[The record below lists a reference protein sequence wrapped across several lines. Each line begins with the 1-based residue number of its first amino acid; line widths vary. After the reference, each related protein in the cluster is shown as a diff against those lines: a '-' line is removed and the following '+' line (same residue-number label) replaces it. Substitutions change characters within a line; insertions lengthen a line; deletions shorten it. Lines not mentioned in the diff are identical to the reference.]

1 MIRRIAALFF
11 FLGVY
16 ILGFAENTRG
26 KEYILVLNS
35 INFNETW
42 ANNLYQNIRDE
53 FSSPGMRVEA
63 EELSIPMMTKIE
75 EVEEKREYLLSRYSN
90 PPKVAVFIGDP
101 AWLVCQSLFDGAW
114 KDVPAVICY
123 SRDSM
128 PRNLENFIN
137 KDFLGEGKF
146 ILTET
151 ITAGYNVTV
160 IKHPFYVKNTI
171 NLIRKLQPDVKK
183 IALISDDRYI
193 SAMVREDVSNVMKRD
208 FPELELD
215 LLTSTDISTEKLLD
229 SLMDYSRE
237 VGIIYNS
244 WFLNKTQSGNHYLAD
259 NLQKI
264 IYGFVDSP
272 VFTLTEMDMETGAF
286 AGGYFISAENF
297 GKVTIQTI
305 RQILDGMPARDVE
318 RKIGGKPRV
327 YLNYH
332 HLQHHGVNP
341 DSITGNVVFYQVP
354 PNFYQLYKEYII
366 IGLAFI
372 ILLGAIGLMRF
383 HVMRQRRLQRQREFQ
398 LLSQYRKLV
407 DNMPV
412 IYIRKQLIFDEDG
425 NVVDFIFCDVNNLF
439 EEVFHCTRDRVVGKR
454 LSEADVDNQLLDY
467 MMDKES
473 GRITSFVFPEEN
485 NKIRYYDKLSFPSSE
500 KNFMDVFFIDRTE
513 EYLASLKMQEH
524 QVSLEALNRRY
535 ELVLGATRLIPWTWN
550 LLNKEISYDITY
562 VTYGH
567 CKTKDSRLMGEKE
580 GYMLVHP
587 DDRDRM
593 HSAYLDLYYD
603 RVNIIREEHRSLLW
617 DGTDEYVW
625 FESFVTVGDRD
636 GEGRPS
642 LLVGGSLLIDERKRM
657 EEELLKAKEAAE
669 ISNHLKS
676 AFLANMSHE
685 IRTPLNAIVGFSNVL
700 AYTEDENERQEYIK
714 IIENN
719 NTLLLQLI
727 GDILDL
733 SKIEAGVFEFVYS
746 KINLNVLLMEVIQ
759 TARLRLKNDL
769 VVVELVESLPECVI
783 YSDANRLMQVMNN
796 FITNAIKFTTNGSIR
811 VGYRLQEDESLY
823 FYVSDTG
830 CGIPADKLKEVFGRF
845 VKLNSFQQGTG
856 LGLSICESIVT
867 RLGGQIGV
875 VSEVGQGST
884 FWFTLPKSSWYKRIN
899 S

>member
-1 MIRRIAALFF
+1 MMRRITALFF

-16 ILGFAENTRG
+16 VLGFAENTRG
-26 KEYILVLNS
+26 REYILVLSS
-35 INFNETW
+35 INFNEAW
-42 ANNLYQNIRDE
+42 ANNLYQNILDE
-53 FSSPGMRVEA
+53 FSSPGFHVEA
-63 EELSIPMMTKIE
+63 EELSIPMMTRIE
-75 EVEEKREYLLSRYSN
+75 EVEEKREYLLSRYLK
-90 PPKVAVFIGDP
+90 PPKVVVFIGDP
-101 AWLVCQSLFDGAW
+101 AWLVCQPLFDKEW
-114 KDVPAVICY
+114 KDIPTVICY

-128 PRNLENFIN
+128 PRNLENFVN

-146 ILTET
+146 VLTEVA
-151 ITAGYNVTV
+151 TAGYNLTV
-160 IKHPFYVKNTI
+160 IKQPFYVKNTI
-171 NLIRKLQPDVKK
+171 DLIRRLQPEVKK

-193 SAMVREDVSNVMKRD
+193 SAMVREEVCGVLEKD
-208 FPELELD
+208 FPELKLD
-215 LLTSTDISTEKLLD
+215 LLTSIDISTEKLLD
-229 SLMDYSRE
+229 TLMGYSRE

-244 WFLNKTQSGNHYLAD
+244 WFVGKKQSESHYLSD

-264 IYGFVDSP
+264 IYGFVDAP

-286 AGGYFISAENF
+286 AGGYFISASTF
-297 GKVTIQTI
+297 GKVAVQTI
-305 RQILDGMPARDVE
+305 RQILDGVPARNVE
-318 RKIGGKPRV
+318 GRIGGEPKV

-332 HLQHHGVNP
+332 HLQHHGVDPN
-341 DSITGNVVFYQVP
+341 SITGDVVFYQVP

-412 IYIRKQLIFDEDG
+412 IYIRKQLIFDEEG
-425 NVVDFIFCDVNNLF
+425 NVVDFIFRDVNNLF

-513 EYLASLKMQEH
+513 EYLVSLKMKEH

-562 VTYGH
+562 VTHGY
-567 CKTKDSRLMGEKE
+567 CKTKDSRMMTEKE
-580 GYMLVHP
+580 GIMIVHQ
-587 DDRDRM
+587 DDRVRM
-593 HSAYLDLYYD
+593 HNAYLDLYYD
-603 RVNIIREEHRSLLW
+603 RVNIIREEHRSLFW

-636 GEGRPS
+636 GEGHPT
-642 LLVGGSLLIDERKRM
+642 LLVGGSLLIDERKKM

-685 IRTPLNAIVGFSNVL
+685 IRPPLNAIVGFSNVL

-746 KINLNVLLMEVIQ
+746 KVNLNVLLMEVIRA
-759 TARLRLKNDL
+759 ARLRLKDDS
-769 VVVELVESLPECVI
+769 VVVEFVECLPECVI
-783 YSDANRLMQVMNN
+783 CSDVNRLMQVMNN
-796 FITNAIKFTTNGSIR
+796 LITNAIKFTAKGSIR
-811 VGYRLQEDESLY
+811 VGYRLREDESLY

-875 VSEVGQGST
+875 MSEVGQGST
-884 FWFTLPKSSWYKRIN
+884 FWFTLPKSSWQQAD
-899 S
+899 

>member
-1 MIRRIAALFF
+1 MMRRITALFF

-16 ILGFAENTRG
+16 VLGFAENTRG
-26 KEYILVLNS
+26 REYILVLSS
-35 INFNETW
+35 INFNEAW
-42 ANNLYQNIRDE
+42 ANNLYQNILDE
-53 FSSPGMRVEA
+53 FSSPGFHVEA
-63 EELSIPMMTKIE
+63 EELSIPMMTRIE
-75 EVEEKREYLLSRYSN
+75 EVEEKREYLLSRYLK
-90 PPKVAVFIGDP
+90 PPKVVVFIGDP
-101 AWLVCQSLFDGAW
+101 AWLVCQPLFDKEW
-114 KDVPAVICY
+114 KDIPTVICY

-128 PRNLENFIN
+128 PRNLENFVN

-146 ILTET
+146 VLTEVA
-151 ITAGYNVTV
+151 TAGYNLTV
-160 IKHPFYVKNTI
+160 IKQPFYVKNTI
-171 NLIRKLQPDVKK
+171 DLIRRLQPEVKK

-193 SAMVREDVSNVMKRD
+193 SAMVREEVCGVLEKD
-208 FPELELD
+208 FPELKLD
-215 LLTSTDISTEKLLD
+215 LLTSIDISTEKLLD
-229 SLMDYSRE
+229 TLMGYSRE

-244 WFLNKTQSGNHYLAD
+244 WFVGKKQSESHYLSD

-264 IYGFVDSP
+264 IYGFVDAP

-286 AGGYFISAENF
+286 AGGYFISASTF
-297 GKVTIQTI
+297 GKVAVQTI
-305 RQILDGMPARDVE
+305 RQILDGVPARNVE
-318 RKIGGKPRV
+318 GRIGGEPKV

-332 HLQHHGVNP
+332 HLQHHGVDPN
-341 DSITGNVVFYQVP
+341 SITGDVVFYQVP

-383 HVMRQRRLQRQREFQ
+383 HVMCQRRQQRQREFQ

-412 IYIRKQLIFDEDG
+412 IYIRKQLIFDEEG
-425 NVVDFIFCDVNNLF
+425 NVVDFIFRDVNNLF

-500 KNFMDVFFIDRTE
+500 KNFVDVFFIDRTE
-513 EYLASLKMQEH
+513 EYLVSLKMKEH

-535 ELVLGATRLIPWTWN
+535 ELVLGATRLISWTWN

-562 VTYGH
+562 VTHGY
-567 CKTKDSRLMGEKE
+567 CKTKDSRMMTEKE
-580 GYMLVHP
+580 GIMIVHQ
-587 DDRDRM
+587 DDRVRM
-593 HSAYLDLYYD
+593 HNAYLDLYYD
-603 RVNIIREEHRSLLW
+603 RVNIIREEHRSLFW

-636 GEGRPS
+636 GEGHPT
-642 LLVGGSLLIDERKRM
+642 LLVGGSLLIDERKKM

-746 KINLNVLLMEVIQ
+746 KVNLNVLLMEVIRA
-759 TARLRLKNDL
+759 ARLRLKDDS
-769 VVVELVESLPECVI
+769 VVVEFVECLPECVI
-783 YSDANRLMQVMNN
+783 CSDVNRLMQVMNN
-796 FITNAIKFTTNGSIR
+796 LITNAIKFTAKGSIR
-811 VGYRLQEDESLY
+811 VGYRLREDESLY

-875 VSEVGQGST
+875 MSEVGQGST
-884 FWFTLPKSSWYKRIN
+884 FWFTLSKSSWQQAD
-899 S
+899 

>member
-1 MIRRIAALFF
+1 MMRRITALFF

-16 ILGFAENTRG
+16 VLGFAENTRG
-26 KEYILVLNS
+26 REYILVLSS
-35 INFNETW
+35 INFNEAW
-42 ANNLYQNIRDE
+42 ANNLYQNILDE
-53 FSSPGMRVEA
+53 FSSPGFHVEA
-63 EELSIPMMTKIE
+63 EELSIPMMTRIE
-75 EVEEKREYLLSRYSN
+75 EVEEKREYLLSRYLK
-90 PPKVAVFIGDP
+90 PPKVVVFIGDP
-101 AWLVCQSLFDGAW
+101 AWLVCQPLFDKEW
-114 KDVPAVICY
+114 KDIPTVICY

-128 PRNLENFIN
+128 PRNLENFVN

-146 ILTET
+146 VLTEVA
-151 ITAGYNVTV
+151 TAGYNLTV
-160 IKHPFYVKNTI
+160 IKQPFYVKNTI
-171 NLIRKLQPDVKK
+171 DLIRRLQPEVKK

-193 SAMVREDVSNVMKRD
+193 SAMVREEVCGVLEKD
-208 FPELELD
+208 FPELKLD
-215 LLTSTDISTEKLLD
+215 LLTSIDISTEKLLD
-229 SLMDYSRE
+229 TLMGYSRE

-244 WFLNKTQSGNHYLAD
+244 WFVGKKQSESHYLSD

-264 IYGFVDSP
+264 IYGFVDAP

-286 AGGYFISAENF
+286 AGGYFISASTF
-297 GKVTIQTI
+297 GKVAVQTI
-305 RQILDGMPARDVE
+305 RQILDGVPARNVE
-318 RKIGGKPRV
+318 GRIGGEPKV

-332 HLQHHGVNP
+332 HLQHHGVDPN
-341 DSITGNVVFYQVP
+341 SITGDVVFYQVP

-383 HVMRQRRLQRQREFQ
+383 HVMCQRRQQRQREFQ

-412 IYIRKQLIFDEDG
+412 IYIRKQLIFDEEG
-425 NVVDFIFCDVNNLF
+425 NVVDFIFRDVNNLF

-513 EYLASLKMQEH
+513 EYLVSLKMKEH
-524 QVSLEALNRRY
+524 QTSLEALNRRY
-535 ELVLGATRLIPWTWN
+535 ELVLGATRLIPWTWD
-550 LLNKEISYDITY
+550 LLSKTINYDITY
-562 VTYGH
+562 VTH
-567 CKTKDSRLMGEKE
+567 KLCKTKNSRMMTERDGD
-580 GYMLVHP
+580 MLVHP
-587 DDRDRM
+587 DDRAGMRE
-593 HSAYLDLYYD
+593 AYYDLYYD
-603 RVNIIREEHRSLLW
+603 RATIVRKEHRSMFW
-617 DGTDEYVW
+617 EGSNEYVW

-636 GEGRPS
+636 GEGHPT
-642 LLVGGSLLIDERKRM
+642 LLVGGSLLIDERKKM

-746 KINLNVLLMEVIQ
+746 KVNLNVLLMEVIRA
-759 TARLRLKNDL
+759 ARLRLKDDS
-769 VVVELVESLPECVI
+769 VVVEFVECLPECVI
-783 YSDANRLMQVMNN
+783 CSDVNRLMQVMNN
-796 FITNAIKFTTNGSIR
+796 LITNAIKFTIKGSIR
-811 VGYRLQEDESLY
+811 VGYRLREDESLY

-875 VSEVGQGST
+875 MSEVGQGST
-884 FWFTLPKSSWYKRIN
+884 FWFTLSKSSWQQAD
-899 S
+899 

>member
-1 MIRRIAALFF
+1 MMRRITALFF

-16 ILGFAENTRG
+16 VLGFAENTRG
-26 KEYILVLNS
+26 REYILVLSS
-35 INFNETW
+35 INFNEAW
-42 ANNLYQNIRDE
+42 ANNLYQNILDE
-53 FSSPGMRVEA
+53 FSSPGFHVEA
-63 EELSIPMMTKIE
+63 EELSIPMMTRIE
-75 EVEEKREYLLSRYSN
+75 EVEEKREYLLSRYLK
-90 PPKVAVFIGDP
+90 PPKVVVFIGDP
-101 AWLVCQSLFDGAW
+101 AWLVCQPLFDKEW
-114 KDVPAVICY
+114 KDIPTVICY

-128 PRNLENFIN
+128 PRNLENFVN

-146 ILTET
+146 VLTEVA
-151 ITAGYNVTV
+151 TAGYNLTV
-160 IKHPFYVKNTI
+160 IKQPFYVKNTI
-171 NLIRKLQPDVKK
+171 DLIRRLQPEVKK

-193 SAMVREDVSNVMKRD
+193 SAMVREEVCGVLEKD
-208 FPELELD
+208 FPELKLD
-215 LLTSTDISTEKLLD
+215 LLTSIDISTEKLLD
-229 SLMDYSRE
+229 TLMGYSRE

-244 WFLNKTQSGNHYLAD
+244 WFVGKKQSESHYLSD

-264 IYGFVDSP
+264 IYGFVDAP

-286 AGGYFISAENF
+286 AGGYFISASTF
-297 GKVTIQTI
+297 GKVAVQTI
-305 RQILDGMPARDVE
+305 RQILDGVPARNVE
-318 RKIGGKPRV
+318 GRIGGEPKV

-332 HLQHHGVNP
+332 HLQHHGVDPN
-341 DSITGNVVFYQVP
+341 SITGDVVFYQVP

-383 HVMRQRRLQRQREFQ
+383 HVMCQRRQQRQREFQ

-412 IYIRKQLIFDEDG
+412 IYIRKQLIFDEEG
-425 NVVDFIFCDVNNLF
+425 NVVDFIFRDVNNLF

-500 KNFMDVFFIDRTE
+500 KNFVDVFFIDRTE
-513 EYLASLKMQEH
+513 EYLVSLKMKEH

-562 VTYGH
+562 VTHRY
-567 CKTKDSRLMGEKE
+567 CKTKDSRMMTEKE
-580 GYMLVHP
+580 GIMIVHQ
-587 DDRDRM
+587 DDRVRM
-593 HSAYLDLYYD
+593 HNAYLDLYYD
-603 RVNIIREEHRSLLW
+603 RVNIIREEHRSLFW

-636 GEGRPS
+636 GEGHPT
-642 LLVGGSLLIDERKRM
+642 LLVGGSLLIDERKKM

-746 KINLNVLLMEVIQ
+746 KVNLNVLLMEVIRA
-759 TARLRLKNDL
+759 ARLRLKDDS
-769 VVVELVESLPECVI
+769 VVVEFVECLPECVI
-783 YSDANRLMQVMNN
+783 CSDVNRLMQVMNN
-796 FITNAIKFTTNGSIR
+796 LITNAIKFTAKGSIR
-811 VGYRLQEDESLY
+811 VGYRLREDESLY

-875 VSEVGQGST
+875 MSEVGQGST
-884 FWFTLPKSSWYKRIN
+884 FWFTLSKSSWQQAD
-899 S
+899 

>member
-1 MIRRIAALFF
+1 MMRRITALFF

-16 ILGFAENTRG
+16 VLGFAENTRG
-26 KEYILVLNS
+26 REYILVLSS
-35 INFNETW
+35 INFNEAW
-42 ANNLYQNIRDE
+42 ANNLYQNILDE
-53 FSSPGMRVEA
+53 FSSPGFHVEA
-63 EELSIPMMTKIE
+63 EELSIPMMTRIE
-75 EVEEKREYLLSRYSN
+75 EVEEKREYLLSRYLK
-90 PPKVAVFIGDP
+90 PPKVVVFIGDP
-101 AWLVCQSLFDGAW
+101 AWLVCQPLFDKEW
-114 KDVPAVICY
+114 KDIPTVICY

-128 PRNLENFIN
+128 PRNLENFVN

-146 ILTET
+146 VLTEVA
-151 ITAGYNVTV
+151 TAGYNLTV
-160 IKHPFYVKNTI
+160 IKQPFYVKNTI
-171 NLIRKLQPDVKK
+171 DLIRRLQPEVKK

-193 SAMVREDVSNVMKRD
+193 SAMVREEVCGVLEKD
-208 FPELELD
+208 FPELKLD
-215 LLTSTDISTEKLLD
+215 LLTSIDISTEKLLD
-229 SLMDYSRE
+229 TLMGYSRE

-244 WFLNKTQSGNHYLAD
+244 WFVGKKQSESHYLSD

-264 IYGFVDSP
+264 IYGFVDAP

-286 AGGYFISAENF
+286 AGGYFISASTF
-297 GKVTIQTI
+297 GKVAVQTI
-305 RQILDGMPARDVE
+305 RQILDGVPARNVE
-318 RKIGGKPRV
+318 GRIGGEPKV

-332 HLQHHGVNP
+332 HLQHHGVDPN
-341 DSITGNVVFYQVP
+341 SITGDVVFYQVP

-372 ILLGAIGLMRF
+372 ILLGAIGFMRF
-383 HVMRQRRLQRQREFQ
+383 HVMCQRRQQRQREFQ

-412 IYIRKQLIFDEDG
+412 IYIRKQLIFDEEG
-425 NVVDFIFCDVNNLF
+425 NVVDFIFRDVNNLF

-513 EYLASLKMQEH
+513 EYLVSLKMKEH
-524 QVSLEALNRRY
+524 QTSLEALNRRY
-535 ELVLGATRLIPWTWN
+535 ELVLGATRLIPWTWD
-550 LLNKEISYDITY
+550 LLSKTINYDITY
-562 VTYGH
+562 VTH
-567 CKTKDSRLMGEKE
+567 KLCKTKHSRMMTERAGD
-580 GYMLVHP
+580 MLVHP
-587 DDRDRM
+587 DDRAGMRE
-593 HSAYLDLYYD
+593 AYYDLYYD
-603 RVNIIREEHRSLLW
+603 RATIVRKEHRSMFW
-617 DGTDEYVW
+617 GGSNEYVW

-636 GEGRPS
+636 GEGHPT
-642 LLVGGSLLIDERKRM
+642 LLVGGSLLIDERKKM

-746 KINLNVLLMEVIQ
+746 KVNLNVLLMEVIRA
-759 TARLRLKNDL
+759 ARLRLKDDS
-769 VVVELVESLPECVI
+769 VVVEFVECLPECVI
-783 YSDANRLMQVMNN
+783 CSDVNRLMQVMNN
-796 FITNAIKFTTNGSIR
+796 LITNAIKFTAKGSIR
-811 VGYRLQEDESLY
+811 VGYRLREDESLY

-875 VSEVGQGST
+875 MSEVGQGST
-884 FWFTLPKSSWYKRIN
+884 FWFTLSKSSWQQAD
-899 S
+899 

>member
-1 MIRRIAALFF
+1 MMRRITALFF

-16 ILGFAENTRG
+16 VLGFAENTRG
-26 KEYILVLNS
+26 REYILVLSS
-35 INFNETW
+35 INFNEAW
-42 ANNLYQNIRDE
+42 ANNLYQNILDE
-53 FSSPGMRVEA
+53 FSSPGFHVEA
-63 EELSIPMMTKIE
+63 EELSIPMMTRIE
-75 EVEEKREYLLSRYSN
+75 EVEEKREYLLSRYLK
-90 PPKVAVFIGDP
+90 PPKVVVFIGDP
-101 AWLVCQSLFDGAW
+101 AWLVCQPLFDKEW
-114 KDVPAVICY
+114 KDIPTVICY

-128 PRNLENFIN
+128 PRNLENFVN

-146 ILTET
+146 VLTEVA
-151 ITAGYNVTV
+151 TAGYNLTV
-160 IKHPFYVKNTI
+160 IKQPFYVKNTI
-171 NLIRKLQPDVKK
+171 DLIRRLQPEVKK

-193 SAMVREDVSNVMKRD
+193 SAMVREEVCGVLEKD
-208 FPELELD
+208 FPELKLD
-215 LLTSTDISTEKLLD
+215 LLTSIDISTEKLLD
-229 SLMDYSRE
+229 TLMGYSRE

-244 WFLNKTQSGNHYLAD
+244 WFVGKKQSESHYLSD

-264 IYGFVDSP
+264 IYGFVDAP

-286 AGGYFISAENF
+286 AGGYFISASTF
-297 GKVTIQTI
+297 GKVAVQTI
-305 RQILDGMPARDVE
+305 RQILDGVPARNVE
-318 RKIGGKPRV
+318 GRIGGEPKV

-332 HLQHHGVNP
+332 HLQHHGVDPN
-341 DSITGNVVFYQVP
+341 SITGDVVFYQVP

-383 HVMRQRRLQRQREFQ
+383 HVMCQRRQQRQREFQ

-412 IYIRKQLIFDEDG
+412 IYIRKQLIFDEEG
-425 NVVDFIFCDVNNLF
+425 NVVDFIFRDVNNLF

-500 KNFMDVFFIDRTE
+500 KNFVDVFFIDRTE
-513 EYLASLKMQEH
+513 EYLVSLKMKEH

-562 VTYGH
+562 VTHGY
-567 CKTKDSRLMGEKE
+567 CKTKDSRMMTEKE
-580 GYMLVHP
+580 GIMIVHQ
-587 DDRDRM
+587 DHRVRM
-593 HSAYLDLYYD
+593 HNAYLDLYYD
-603 RVNIIREEHRSLLW
+603 RVNIIREEHRSLFW

-636 GEGRPS
+636 GEGHPT
-642 LLVGGSLLIDERKRM
+642 LLVGGSLLIDERKKM

-746 KINLNVLLMEVIQ
+746 KVNLNVLLMEVIRA
-759 TARLRLKNDL
+759 ARLRLKDDS
-769 VVVELVESLPECVI
+769 VVVEFVECLPECVI
-783 YSDANRLMQVMNN
+783 CSDVNRLMQVMNN
-796 FITNAIKFTTNGSIR
+796 LITNAIKFTAKGSIR
-811 VGYRLQEDESLY
+811 VGYRLREDESLY

-875 VSEVGQGST
+875 MSEVGQGST
-884 FWFTLPKSSWYKRIN
+884 FWFTLSKSSWQQAD
-899 S
+899 

>member
-1 MIRRIAALFF
+1 MMRRITALFF

-16 ILGFAENTRG
+16 VLGFAENTRG
-26 KEYILVLNS
+26 REYILVLSS
-35 INFNETW
+35 INFNEAW
-42 ANNLYQNIRDE
+42 ANNLYQNILDE
-53 FSSPGMRVEA
+53 FSSPGFHVEA
-63 EELSIPMMTKIE
+63 EELSIPMMTRIE
-75 EVEEKREYLLSRYSN
+75 EVEEKREYLLSRYLK
-90 PPKVAVFIGDP
+90 PPKVVVFIGDP
-101 AWLVCQSLFDGAW
+101 AWLVCQPLFDKEW
-114 KDVPAVICY
+114 KDIPTVICY

-128 PRNLENFIN
+128 PRNLENFVN

-146 ILTET
+146 VLTEVA
-151 ITAGYNVTV
+151 TAGYNLTV
-160 IKHPFYVKNTI
+160 IKQPFYVKNTI
-171 NLIRKLQPDVKK
+171 DLIRRLQPEVKK

-193 SAMVREDVSNVMKRD
+193 SAMVREEVCGVLEKD
-208 FPELELD
+208 FPELKLD
-215 LLTSTDISTEKLLD
+215 LLTSIDISTEKLLD
-229 SLMDYSRE
+229 TLMGYSRE

-244 WFLNKTQSGNHYLAD
+244 WFVGKKQSESHYLSD

-264 IYGFVDSP
+264 IYGFVDAP

-286 AGGYFISAENF
+286 AGGYFISASTF
-297 GKVTIQTI
+297 GKVAVQTI
-305 RQILDGMPARDVE
+305 RQILDGVPARNVE
-318 RKIGGKPRV
+318 GRIGGEPKV

-332 HLQHHGVNP
+332 HLQHHGVDPN
-341 DSITGNVVFYQVP
+341 SITGDVVFYQVP

-383 HVMRQRRLQRQREFQ
+383 HVMCQRRQQRQREFQ

-412 IYIRKQLIFDEDG
+412 IYIRKQLIFDEEG
-425 NVVDFIFCDVNNLF
+425 NVVDFIFRDVNNLF

-500 KNFMDVFFIDRTE
+500 KNFVDVFFIDRTE
-513 EYLASLKMQEH
+513 EYLVSLKMKEH
-524 QVSLEALNRRY
+524 QTSLEALNRRY
-535 ELVLGATRLIPWTWN
+535 ELVLGATRLIPWTWD
-550 LLNKEISYDITY
+550 LLSKTINYDITY
-562 VTYGH
+562 VTH
-567 CKTKDSRLMGEKE
+567 KLCKTKNSRMMTERDGD
-580 GYMLVHP
+580 MLVHP
-587 DDRDRM
+587 DDRAGMRE
-593 HSAYLDLYYD
+593 AYYDLYYD
-603 RVNIIREEHRSLLW
+603 RATIVRKEHRSMFW
-617 DGTDEYVW
+617 EGSNEYVW

-636 GEGRPS
+636 GEGHPT
-642 LLVGGSLLIDERKRM
+642 LLVGGSLLIDERKKM

-746 KINLNVLLMEVIQ
+746 KVNLNVLLMEVIRA
-759 TARLRLKNDL
+759 ARLRLKDDS
-769 VVVELVESLPECVI
+769 VVVEFVECLPECVI
-783 YSDANRLMQVMNN
+783 CSDVNRLMQVMNN
-796 FITNAIKFTTNGSIR
+796 LITNAIKFTAKGSIR
-811 VGYRLQEDESLY
+811 VGYRLREDESLY

-875 VSEVGQGST
+875 MSEVGQGST
-884 FWFTLPKSSWYKRIN
+884 FWFTLSKSSWQQAD
-899 S
+899 

>member
-1 MIRRIAALFF
+1 MMRRITALFF

-16 ILGFAENTRG
+16 VLGFAENTRG
-26 KEYILVLNS
+26 REYILVLSS
-35 INFNETW
+35 INFNEAW
-42 ANNLYQNIRDE
+42 ANNLYQNILDE
-53 FSSPGMRVEA
+53 FSSPGFHVEA
-63 EELSIPMMTKIE
+63 EELSIPMMTRIE
-75 EVEEKREYLLSRYSN
+75 EVEEKREYLLSRYLK
-90 PPKVAVFIGDP
+90 PPKVVVFIGDP
-101 AWLVCQSLFDGAW
+101 AWLVCQPLFDKEW
-114 KDVPAVICY
+114 KDIPTVICY

-128 PRNLENFIN
+128 PRNLENFVN

-146 ILTET
+146 VLTEVA
-151 ITAGYNVTV
+151 TAGYNLTV
-160 IKHPFYVKNTI
+160 IKQPFYVKNTI
-171 NLIRKLQPDVKK
+171 DLIRRLQPEVKK

-193 SAMVREDVSNVMKRD
+193 SAMVREEVCGVLEKD
-208 FPELELD
+208 FPELKLD
-215 LLTSTDISTEKLLD
+215 LLTSIDISTEKLLD
-229 SLMDYSRE
+229 TLMGYSRE

-244 WFLNKTQSGNHYLAD
+244 WFVGKKQSESHYLSD

-264 IYGFVDSP
+264 IYGFVDAP

-286 AGGYFISAENF
+286 AGGYFISASTF
-297 GKVTIQTI
+297 GKVAVQTI
-305 RQILDGMPARDVE
+305 RQILDGVPARNVE
-318 RKIGGKPRV
+318 GRIGGEPKV

-332 HLQHHGVNP
+332 HLQHHGVDPN
-341 DSITGNVVFYQVP
+341 SITGDVVFYQVP

-383 HVMRQRRLQRQREFQ
+383 HVMCQRRQQRQREFQ

-412 IYIRKQLIFDEDG
+412 IYIRKQLIFDEEG
-425 NVVDFIFCDVNNLF
+425 NVVDFIFRDVNNLF

-513 EYLASLKMQEH
+513 EYLVSLKMKEH
-524 QVSLEALNRRY
+524 QTSLEALNRRY
-535 ELVLGATRLIPWTWN
+535 ELVLGATRLIPWTWD
-550 LLNKEISYDITY
+550 LLSKTINYDITY
-562 VTYGH
+562 VTH
-567 CKTKDSRLMGEKE
+567 KLCKTKNSRMMTERDGD
-580 GYMLVHP
+580 MLVHP
-587 DDRDRM
+587 DDRAGMRE
-593 HSAYLDLYYD
+593 AYYDLYYD
-603 RVNIIREEHRSLLW
+603 RATIVRKEHRSMFW
-617 DGTDEYVW
+617 EGSNEYVW

-636 GEGRPS
+636 GEGHPT
-642 LLVGGSLLIDERKRM
+642 LLVGGSLLIDERKKM

-669 ISNHLKS
+669 ISSHLKS
-676 AFLANMSHE
+676 AFLANMSHA

-746 KINLNVLLMEVIQ
+746 KVNLNVLLMEVIRA
-759 TARLRLKNDL
+759 ARLRLKDDS
-769 VVVELVESLPECVI
+769 VVVEFVECLPECVI
-783 YSDANRLMQVMNN
+783 CSDVNRLMQVMNN
-796 FITNAIKFTTNGSIR
+796 LITNAIKFTAKGSIR
-811 VGYRLQEDESLY
+811 VGYRLREDESLY

-875 VSEVGQGST
+875 MSEVGQGST
-884 FWFTLPKSSWYKRIN
+884 FWFTLSKSSWQQAD
-899 S
+899 

>member
-1 MIRRIAALFF
+1 MMRRITALFF

-16 ILGFAENTRG
+16 VLGFAENTRG
-26 KEYILVLNS
+26 REYILVLSS
-35 INFNETW
+35 INFNEAW
-42 ANNLYQNIRDE
+42 ANNLYQNILDE
-53 FSSPGMRVEA
+53 FSSPGFHVEA
-63 EELSIPMMTKIE
+63 EELSIPMMTRIE
-75 EVEEKREYLLSRYSN
+75 EVEEKREYLLSRYLK
-90 PPKVAVFIGDP
+90 PPKVVVFIGDP
-101 AWLVCQSLFDGAW
+101 AWLVCQPLFDKEW
-114 KDVPAVICY
+114 KDIPTVICY

-128 PRNLENFIN
+128 PRNLENFVN

-146 ILTET
+146 VLTEVA
-151 ITAGYNVTV
+151 TAGYNLTV
-160 IKHPFYVKNTI
+160 IKQPFYVKNTI
-171 NLIRKLQPDVKK
+171 DLIRRLQPEVKK

-193 SAMVREDVSNVMKRD
+193 SAMVREEVCGVLEKD
-208 FPELELD
+208 FPELKLD
-215 LLTSTDISTEKLLD
+215 LLTSIDISTEKLLD
-229 SLMDYSRE
+229 TLMGYSRE

-244 WFLNKTQSGNHYLAD
+244 WFVGKKQSESHYLSD

-264 IYGFVDSP
+264 IYGFVDAP

-286 AGGYFISAENF
+286 AGGYFISASTF
-297 GKVTIQTI
+297 GKVAVQTI
-305 RQILDGMPARDVE
+305 RQILDRVPARNVE
-318 RKIGGKPRV
+318 GRIGGEPKV

-332 HLQHHGVNP
+332 HLQHHGVDPN
-341 DSITGNVVFYQVP
+341 SITGDVVFYQVP

-383 HVMRQRRLQRQREFQ
+383 HVMCQRRQQRQREFQ

-412 IYIRKQLIFDEDG
+412 IYIRKQLIFDEEG
-425 NVVDFIFCDVNNLF
+425 NVVDFIFRDVNNLF

-513 EYLASLKMQEH
+513 EYLVSLKMKEH

-562 VTYGH
+562 VTHGY
-567 CKTKDSRLMGEKE
+567 CKTKDSRMMTEKE
-580 GYMLVHP
+580 GIMIVHQ
-587 DDRDRM
+587 DDRVRM
-593 HSAYLDLYYD
+593 HNAYLDLYYD
-603 RVNIIREEHRSLLW
+603 RVNIIREEHRSLFW

-636 GEGRPS
+636 GEGHPT
-642 LLVGGSLLIDERKRM
+642 LLVGGSLLIDERKKM

-746 KINLNVLLMEVIQ
+746 KVNLNVLLMEVIRA
-759 TARLRLKNDL
+759 ARLRLKDDS
-769 VVVELVESLPECVI
+769 VVVEFVECLPECVI
-783 YSDANRLMQVMNN
+783 CSDVNRLMQVMNN
-796 FITNAIKFTTNGSIR
+796 LITNAIKFTAKGSIR
-811 VGYRLQEDESLY
+811 VGYRLREDESLY

-875 VSEVGQGST
+875 MSEVGQGST
-884 FWFTLPKSSWYKRIN
+884 FWFTLSKSSWQQAD
-899 S
+899 

>member
-1 MIRRIAALFF
+1 MMRRTTALFF

-16 ILGFAENTRG
+16 VLGFAENTRG
-26 KEYILVLNS
+26 REYILVLSS
-35 INFNETW
+35 INFNEAW
-42 ANNLYQNIRDE
+42 ANNLYQNILDE
-53 FSSPGMRVEA
+53 FSSPGFHVEA
-63 EELSIPMMTKIE
+63 EELSIPMMTRIE
-75 EVEEKREYLLSRYSN
+75 EVEEKREYLLSRYLK
-90 PPKVAVFIGDP
+90 PPKVVVFIGDP
-101 AWLVCQSLFDGAW
+101 AWLVCQPLFDKEW
-114 KDVPAVICY
+114 KDIPTVICY

-128 PRNLENFIN
+128 PGNLENFVN

-146 ILTET
+146 VLTEVA
-151 ITAGYNVTV
+151 TAGYNLTV
-160 IKHPFYVKNTI
+160 IKQPFYVKNTI
-171 NLIRKLQPDVKK
+171 DLIRRLQPEVKK

-193 SAMVREDVSNVMKRD
+193 SAMVREEVCGVLEKD
-208 FPELELD
+208 FPELKLD
-215 LLTSTDISTEKLLD
+215 LLTSIDISTEKLLD
-229 SLMDYSRE
+229 TLMGYSRE

-244 WFLNKTQSGNHYLAD
+244 WFVGKKQSESHYLSD

-264 IYGFVDSP
+264 IYGFVDAP

-286 AGGYFISAENF
+286 AGGYFISASTF
-297 GKVTIQTI
+297 GKVAVQTI
-305 RQILDGMPARDVE
+305 RQILDGVPARNVE
-318 RKIGGKPRV
+318 GRIGGEPKV

-332 HLQHHGVNP
+332 HLQHHGVDPN
-341 DSITGNVVFYQVP
+341 SITGDVVFYQVP

-372 ILLGAIGLMRF
+372 ILLGAIGFMRF
-383 HVMRQRRLQRQREFQ
+383 HVMCQRRQQRQREFQ

-412 IYIRKQLIFDEDG
+412 IYIRKQLIFDEEG
-425 NVVDFIFCDVNNLF
+425 NVVDFIFRDVNNLF

-513 EYLASLKMQEH
+513 EYLVSLKMKEH
-524 QVSLEALNRRY
+524 QTSLEALNRRY
-535 ELVLGATRLIPWTWN
+535 ELVLGATRLIPWTWD
-550 LLNKEISYDITY
+550 LLSKTINYDITY
-562 VTYGH
+562 VTH
-567 CKTKDSRLMGEKE
+567 KLCKTKNSRMMTERDGD
-580 GYMLVHP
+580 MLVHP
-587 DDRDRM
+587 DDRAGMRE
-593 HSAYLDLYYD
+593 AYYDLYYD
-603 RVNIIREEHRSLLW
+603 RATIVRKEHRSMFW
-617 DGTDEYVW
+617 GGSNEYVW

-636 GEGRPS
+636 GEGHPT
-642 LLVGGSLLIDERKRM
+642 LLVGGSLLIDERKKM

-746 KINLNVLLMEVIQ
+746 KVNLNVLLMEVIRA
-759 TARLRLKNDL
+759 ARLRLKDDS
-769 VVVELVESLPECVI
+769 VVVEFVECLPECVI
-783 YSDANRLMQVMNN
+783 CSDVNRLMQVMNN
-796 FITNAIKFTTNGSIR
+796 LITNAIKFTAKGSIR
-811 VGYRLQEDESLY
+811 VGYRLREDESLY

-875 VSEVGQGST
+875 MSEVGQGST
-884 FWFTLPKSSWYKRIN
+884 FWFTLPKSSWQQAD
-899 S
+899 

>member
-1 MIRRIAALFF
+1 MMRRITALFF

-16 ILGFAENTRG
+16 VLGFAENTRG
-26 KEYILVLNS
+26 REYILVLSS
-35 INFNETW
+35 INFNEAW
-42 ANNLYQNIRDE
+42 ANNLYQNILDE
-53 FSSPGMRVEA
+53 FSSPGFHVEA
-63 EELSIPMMTKIE
+63 EELSIPMMTRIE
-75 EVEEKREYLLSRYSN
+75 EVEEKREYLLSRYLK
-90 PPKVAVFIGDP
+90 PPKVVVFIGDP
-101 AWLVCQSLFDGAW
+101 AWLVCQPLFDKEW
-114 KDVPAVICY
+114 KDIPTVICY

-128 PRNLENFIN
+128 PRNLENFVN

-146 ILTET
+146 VLTEVA
-151 ITAGYNVTV
+151 TAGYNLTV
-160 IKHPFYVKNTI
+160 IKQPFYVKNTI
-171 NLIRKLQPDVKK
+171 DLIRRLQPEVKK

-193 SAMVREDVSNVMKRD
+193 SAMVREEVCGVLEKD
-208 FPELELD
+208 FPELKLD
-215 LLTSTDISTEKLLD
+215 LLTSIDISTEKLLD
-229 SLMDYSRE
+229 TLMGYSRE

-244 WFLNKTQSGNHYLAD
+244 WFVGKKQSESHYLSD

-264 IYGFVDSP
+264 IYGFVDAP

-286 AGGYFISAENF
+286 AGGYFISASTF
-297 GKVTIQTI
+297 GKVAVQTI
-305 RQILDGMPARDVE
+305 RQILDGVPARNVE
-318 RKIGGKPRV
+318 GRIGGEPKV

-332 HLQHHGVNP
+332 HLQHHGVDPN
-341 DSITGNVVFYQVP
+341 SITGDVVFYQVP

-383 HVMRQRRLQRQREFQ
+383 HVMCQRRQQSQREFQ

-412 IYIRKQLIFDEDG
+412 IYIRKQLIFDEEG
-425 NVVDFIFCDVNNLF
+425 NVVDFIFRDVNNLF

-500 KNFMDVFFIDRTE
+500 KNFVDVFFIDRTE
-513 EYLASLKMQEH
+513 EYLVSLKMKEH
-524 QVSLEALNRRY
+524 QTSLEALNRRY
-535 ELVLGATRLIPWTWN
+535 ELVLGATRLIPWTWD
-550 LLNKEISYDITY
+550 LLSKTINYDITY
-562 VTYGH
+562 VTH
-567 CKTKDSRLMGEKE
+567 KLCKTKNSRMMTERDGD
-580 GYMLVHP
+580 MLVHP
-587 DDRDRM
+587 DDRAGMRET
-593 HSAYLDLYYD
+593 YYDLYYD
-603 RVNIIREEHRSLLW
+603 RATIVRKEHRSMFW
-617 DGTDEYVW
+617 EGSNEYVW

-636 GEGRPS
+636 GEGHPT
-642 LLVGGSLLIDERKRM
+642 LLVGGSLLIDERKKM

-746 KINLNVLLMEVIQ
+746 KVNLNVLLMEVIRA
-759 TARLRLKNDL
+759 ARLRLKDDS
-769 VVVELVESLPECVI
+769 VVVEFVECLPECVI
-783 YSDANRLMQVMNN
+783 CSDVNRLMQVMNN
-796 FITNAIKFTTNGSIR
+796 LITNAIKFTAKGSIR
-811 VGYRLQEDESLY
+811 VGYRLREDESLY

-875 VSEVGQGST
+875 MSEVGQGST
-884 FWFTLPKSSWYKRIN
+884 FWFTLSKSSWQQAD
-899 S
+899 

>member
-1 MIRRIAALFF
+1 MMRRITALFF

-16 ILGFAENTRG
+16 VLGFAENTRG
-26 KEYILVLNS
+26 REYILVLSS
-35 INFNETW
+35 INFNEAW
-42 ANNLYQNIRDE
+42 ANNLYQNILDE
-53 FSSPGMRVEA
+53 FSSPGFHVEA
-63 EELSIPMMTKIE
+63 EELSIPMMTRIE
-75 EVEEKREYLLSRYSN
+75 EVEEKREYLLSRYLK
-90 PPKVAVFIGDP
+90 PPKVVVFIGDP
-101 AWLVCQSLFDGAW
+101 AWFVCQPLFDKEW
-114 KDVPAVICY
+114 KDIPTVICY

-128 PRNLENFIN
+128 PRNLENFVN

-146 ILTET
+146 VLTEVA
-151 ITAGYNVTV
+151 TAGYNLTV
-160 IKHPFYVKNTI
+160 IKQPFYVKNTI
-171 NLIRKLQPDVKK
+171 DLIRRLQPEVKK

-193 SAMVREDVSNVMKRD
+193 SAMVREEVCGVLEKD
-208 FPELELD
+208 FPELKLD
-215 LLTSTDISTEKLLD
+215 LLTSIDISTEKLLD
-229 SLMDYSRE
+229 TLMGYSRE

-244 WFLNKTQSGNHYLAD
+244 WFVGKKQSESHYLSD

-264 IYGFVDSP
+264 IYGFVDAP

-286 AGGYFISAENF
+286 AGGYFISASTF
-297 GKVTIQTI
+297 GKVAVQTI
-305 RQILDGMPARDVE
+305 RQILDGVPARNVE
-318 RKIGGKPRV
+318 GRIGGEPKV

-332 HLQHHGVNP
+332 HLQHHGVDPN
-341 DSITGNVVFYQVP
+341 SITGDVVFYQVP

-383 HVMRQRRLQRQREFQ
+383 HVMCQRRQQRQREFQ

-412 IYIRKQLIFDEDG
+412 IYIRKQLIFDEEG
-425 NVVDFIFCDVNNLF
+425 NVVDFIFRDVNNLF

-500 KNFMDVFFIDRTE
+500 KNFVDVFFIDRTE
-513 EYLASLKMQEH
+513 EYLVSLKMKEH

-562 VTYGH
+562 VTHGY
-567 CKTKDSRLMGEKE
+567 CKTKDSRMMTEKE
-580 GYMLVHP
+580 GIMIVHQ
-587 DDRDRM
+587 DDRVRM
-593 HSAYLDLYYD
+593 HNAYLDLYYD
-603 RVNIIREEHRSLLW
+603 RVNIIREEHRSLFW

-636 GEGRPS
+636 GEGHPT
-642 LLVGGSLLIDERKRM
+642 LLVGGSLLIDERKKM

-746 KINLNVLLMEVIQ
+746 KVNLNVLLMEVIRA
-759 TARLRLKNDL
+759 ARLRLKDDS
-769 VVVELVESLPECVI
+769 VVVEFVECLPECVI
-783 YSDANRLMQVMNN
+783 CSDVNRLMQVMNN
-796 FITNAIKFTTNGSIR
+796 LITNAIKFTAKGSIR
-811 VGYRLQEDESLY
+811 VGYRLREDESLY

-875 VSEVGQGST
+875 MSEVGQGST
-884 FWFTLPKSSWYKRIN
+884 FWFTLSKSSWQQAD
-899 S
+899 

>member
-1 MIRRIAALFF
+1 MIRRITALFF

-16 ILGFAENTRG
+16 VLGFAENTRG
-26 KEYILVLNS
+26 REYILVLSS
-35 INFNETW
+35 INFNEAW
-42 ANNLYQNIRDE
+42 ANNLYQNILDE
-53 FSSPGMRVEA
+53 FSSPEFHVEA
-63 EELSIPMMTKIE
+63 EELSIPMMTRIE
-75 EVEEKREYLLSRYSN
+75 EVEEKREYLLSRYLK
-90 PPKVAVFIGDP
+90 PPKVVVFIGDP
-101 AWLVCQSLFDGAW
+101 AWLVCQPLFDKEW
-114 KDVPAVICY
+114 KDIPTVICY

-128 PRNLENFIN
+128 PRSLENFVN

-146 ILTET
+146 VLTEVA
-151 ITAGYNVTV
+151 TAGYNLTV
-160 IKHPFYVKNTI
+160 IKQPFYVKNTI
-171 NLIRKLQPDVKK
+171 DLIRRLQPEVKK

-193 SAMVREDVSNVMKRD
+193 SAMVREEVCGVLEKD
-208 FPELELD
+208 FPELKLD
-215 LLTSTDISTEKLLD
+215 LLTSIDISTEKLLD
-229 SLMDYSRE
+229 TLMGYSRE

-244 WFLNKTQSGNHYLAD
+244 WFVGKKQSESHYLSD

-264 IYGFVDSP
+264 IYGFVDAP

-286 AGGYFISAENF
+286 AGGYFISASTF
-297 GKVTIQTI
+297 GKVAVQTI
-305 RQILDGMPARDVE
+305 RQILDGVPARNVE
-318 RKIGGKPRV
+318 GRIGGEPKV

-332 HLQHHGVNP
+332 HLQHHGVDPN
-341 DSITGNVVFYQVP
+341 SITGNVVFYQVP

-383 HVMRQRRLQRQREFQ
+383 HVMCQRRQQRQREFQ

-412 IYIRKQLIFDEDG
+412 IYIRKQLIFDEEG
-425 NVVDFIFCDVNNLF
+425 NVVDFIFRDVNNLF

-513 EYLASLKMQEH
+513 EYLVSLKMKEH

-535 ELVLGATRLIPWTWN
+535 ELVLGATRLIPWTWD
-550 LLNKEISYDITY
+550 LLNKTINYDITY
-562 VTYGH
+562 VTH
-567 CKTKDSRLMGEKE
+567 KLCKTKNSRMMTERDGD
-580 GYMLVHP
+580 MLVHP
-587 DDRDRM
+587 DDRAGMRE
-593 HSAYLDLYYD
+593 AYYDLYYD
-603 RVNIIREEHRSLLW
+603 RATIVRKEHRSMFL
-617 DGTDEYVW
+617 GGSNEYVW

-636 GEGRPS
+636 GEGHPT
-642 LLVGGSLLIDERKRM
+642 LLVGGSLLIDERKKM

-746 KINLNVLLMEVIQ
+746 KVNLNVLLMEVIRA
-759 TARLRLKNDL
+759 ARLRLKNDS
-769 VVVELVESLPECVI
+769 VVVEFVECLPECVI
-783 YSDANRLMQVMNN
+783 CSDVNRLMQVMNN
-796 FITNAIKFTTNGSIR
+796 LITNAIKFTIKGSIR
-811 VGYRLQEDESLY
+811 VGYRLREDESLY

-875 VSEVGQGST
+875 MSEVGQGST
-884 FWFTLPKSSWYKRIN
+884 FWFTLPKSSWQQAD
-899 S
+899 

>member
-1 MIRRIAALFF
+1 MMRRITALFF

-16 ILGFAENTRG
+16 VLGFAENTRG
-26 KEYILVLNS
+26 REYILVLSS
-35 INFNETW
+35 INFNEAW
-42 ANNLYQNIRDE
+42 ANNLYQNILDE
-53 FSSPGMRVEA
+53 FSSPGFHVEA
-63 EELSIPMMTKIE
+63 EELSIPMMTRIE
-75 EVEEKREYLLSRYSN
+75 EVEEKREYLLSRYLK
-90 PPKVAVFIGDP
+90 PPKVVVFIGDP
-101 AWLVCQSLFDGAW
+101 AWLVCQPLFDKEW
-114 KDVPAVICY
+114 KDIPTVICY

-128 PRNLENFIN
+128 PRNLENFVN

-146 ILTET
+146 VLTEVA
-151 ITAGYNVTV
+151 TAGYNLTV
-160 IKHPFYVKNTI
+160 IKQPFYVKNTI
-171 NLIRKLQPDVKK
+171 DLIRRLQPEVKK

-193 SAMVREDVSNVMKRD
+193 SAMVREEVCGVLEKD
-208 FPELELD
+208 FPELKLD
-215 LLTSTDISTEKLLD
+215 LLTSIDISTEKLLD
-229 SLMDYSRE
+229 TLMGYSRE

-244 WFLNKTQSGNHYLAD
+244 WFVGKKQSESHYLSD

-264 IYGFVDSP
+264 IYGFVDAP

-286 AGGYFISAENF
+286 AGGYFISASTF
-297 GKVTIQTI
+297 GKVAVQTI
-305 RQILDGMPARDVE
+305 RQILDGVPARNVE
-318 RKIGGKPRV
+318 GRIGGEPKV

-332 HLQHHGVNP
+332 HLQHHGVDPN
-341 DSITGNVVFYQVP
+341 SITGDVVFYQVP

-383 HVMRQRRLQRQREFQ
+383 HVMCQRRQQRQREFQ

-407 DNMPV
+407 DNIPV
-412 IYIRKQLIFDEDG
+412 IYIRKQLIFDEEG
-425 NVVDFIFCDVNNLF
+425 NVVDFIFRDVNNLF

-500 KNFMDVFFIDRTE
+500 KNFVDVFFIDRTE
-513 EYLASLKMQEH
+513 EYLVSLKMKEH

-562 VTYGH
+562 VTHGY
-567 CKTKDSRLMGEKE
+567 CKTKDSRMMTEKE
-580 GYMLVHP
+580 GIMIVHQ
-587 DDRDRM
+587 DDRVRM
-593 HSAYLDLYYD
+593 HNAYLDLYYD
-603 RVNIIREEHRSLLW
+603 RVNIIREEHRSLFW

-636 GEGRPS
+636 GEGHPT
-642 LLVGGSLLIDERKRM
+642 LLVGGSLLIDERKKM

-746 KINLNVLLMEVIQ
+746 KVNLNVLLMEVIRA
-759 TARLRLKNDL
+759 ARLRLKDDS
-769 VVVELVESLPECVI
+769 VVVEFVECLPECVI
-783 YSDANRLMQVMNN
+783 CSDVNRLMQVMNN
-796 FITNAIKFTTNGSIR
+796 LITNAIKFTAKGSIR
-811 VGYRLQEDESLY
+811 VGYRLREDESLY

-875 VSEVGQGST
+875 ISEVGQGST
-884 FWFTLPKSSWYKRIN
+884 FWFTLSKSSWQQAD
-899 S
+899 

>member
-1 MIRRIAALFF
+1 MMRRITALFF

-16 ILGFAENTRG
+16 VLGFAENTRG
-26 KEYILVLNS
+26 REYILVLSS
-35 INFNETW
+35 INFNEAW
-42 ANNLYQNIRDE
+42 ANNLYQNILDE
-53 FSSPGMRVEA
+53 FSSPGFHVEA
-63 EELSIPMMTKIE
+63 EELSIPMMTRIE
-75 EVEEKREYLLSRYSN
+75 EVEEKREYLLSRYLK
-90 PPKVAVFIGDP
+90 PPKVVVFIGDP
-101 AWLVCQSLFDGAW
+101 AWLVCQPLFDKEW
-114 KDVPAVICY
+114 KDIPTVICY

-128 PRNLENFIN
+128 PGNLENFVN

-146 ILTET
+146 VLTEVA
-151 ITAGYNVTV
+151 TAGYNLTV
-160 IKHPFYVKNTI
+160 IKQPFYVKNTI
-171 NLIRKLQPDVKK
+171 DLIRRLQPEVKK

-193 SAMVREDVSNVMKRD
+193 SAMVREEVCGVLEKD
-208 FPELELD
+208 FPELKLD
-215 LLTSTDISTEKLLD
+215 LLTSIDISTEKLLD
-229 SLMDYSRE
+229 TLMGYSRE

-244 WFLNKTQSGNHYLAD
+244 WFVGKKQSESHYLSD

-264 IYGFVDSP
+264 IYGFVDAP

-286 AGGYFISAENF
+286 AGGYFISASTF
-297 GKVTIQTI
+297 GKVAVQTI
-305 RQILDGMPARDVE
+305 RQILDGVPARNVE
-318 RKIGGKPRV
+318 GRIGGEPKV

-332 HLQHHGVNP
+332 HLQHHGVDPN
-341 DSITGNVVFYQVP
+341 SITGDVVFYQVP

-372 ILLGAIGLMRF
+372 ILLGAIGFMRF
-383 HVMRQRRLQRQREFQ
+383 HVMCQRRQQRQREFQ

-412 IYIRKQLIFDEDG
+412 IYIRKQLIFDEEG
-425 NVVDFIFCDVNNLF
+425 NVVDFIFRDVNNLF

-513 EYLASLKMQEH
+513 EYLVSLKMKEQ
-524 QVSLEALNRRY
+524 QTSLEALNRRY
-535 ELVLGATRLIPWTWN
+535 ELVLGATRLIPWTWD
-550 LLNKEISYDITY
+550 LLSKTINYDITY
-562 VTYGH
+562 VTH
-567 CKTKDSRLMGEKE
+567 KLCKTKNSRMMTERDGD
-580 GYMLVHP
+580 MLVHP
-587 DDRDRM
+587 DDRAGMRE
-593 HSAYLDLYYD
+593 AYYDLYYD
-603 RVNIIREEHRSLLW
+603 RATIVRKEHRSMFW
-617 DGTDEYVW
+617 GGSNEYVW

-636 GEGRPS
+636 GEGHPT
-642 LLVGGSLLIDERKRM
+642 LLVGGSLLIDERKKM

-685 IRTPLNAIVGFSNVL
+685 IRTPLNAFVGFSNVL

-714 IIENN
+714 IIEND

-746 KINLNVLLMEVIQ
+746 KVNLNVLLMEVIRA
-759 TARLRLKNDL
+759 ARLRLKDDS
-769 VVVELVESLPECVI
+769 VVVEFVECLPECVI
-783 YSDANRLMQVMNN
+783 CSDVNRLMQVMNN
-796 FITNAIKFTTNGSIR
+796 LITNAIKFTAKGSIR
-811 VGYRLQEDESLY
+811 VGYRLREDESLY

-875 VSEVGQGST
+875 MSEVGQGST
-884 FWFTLPKSSWYKRIN
+884 FWFTLPKSSWQQAD
-899 S
+899 

>member
-1 MIRRIAALFF
+1 MMRRITALFF

-16 ILGFAENTRG
+16 VLGFAENTRER
-26 KEYILVLNS
+26 EYILVLSS
-35 INFNETW
+35 INFNEAW
-42 ANNLYQNIRDE
+42 ANNLYQNILDE
-53 FSSPGMRVEA
+53 FSSPGFHVEA
-63 EELSIPMMTKIE
+63 EELSIPMMTRIE
-75 EVEEKREYLLSRYSN
+75 EVEEKREYLLSRYLK
-90 PPKVAVFIGDP
+90 PPKVVVFIGDP
-101 AWLVCQSLFDGAW
+101 AWLVCQPLFDKEW
-114 KDVPAVICY
+114 KDIPTVICY

-128 PRNLENFIN
+128 PRNLENFVN

-146 ILTET
+146 VLTEVA
-151 ITAGYNVTV
+151 TAGYNLTV
-160 IKHPFYVKNTI
+160 IKQPFYVKNTI
-171 NLIRKLQPDVKK
+171 DLIRRLQPEVKK

-193 SAMVREDVSNVMKRD
+193 SAMVREEVCGVLEKD
-208 FPELELD
+208 FPELKLD
-215 LLTSTDISTEKLLD
+215 LLTSIDISTEKLLD
-229 SLMDYSRE
+229 TLMGYSRE

-244 WFLNKTQSGNHYLAD
+244 WFVGKKQSESHYLSD

-264 IYGFVDSP
+264 IYGFVDAP

-286 AGGYFISAENF
+286 VGGYFISASTF
-297 GKVTIQTI
+297 GKVAVQTI
-305 RQILDGMPARDVE
+305 RQILDGVPARNVE
-318 RKIGGKPRV
+318 GRIGGEPKV

-332 HLQHHGVNP
+332 HLQHHGVDPN
-341 DSITGNVVFYQVP
+341 SITGDVVFYQVP

-383 HVMRQRRLQRQREFQ
+383 HVMCQRRQQRQREFQ

-412 IYIRKQLIFDEDG
+412 IYIRKQLIFDEEG
-425 NVVDFIFCDVNNLF
+425 NVVDFIFRDVNNLF

-513 EYLASLKMQEH
+513 EYLVSLKMKEH
-524 QVSLEALNRRY
+524 QTSLEALNRRY
-535 ELVLGATRLIPWTWN
+535 ELVLGATRLIPWTWD
-550 LLNKEISYDITY
+550 LLSKTINYDITY
-562 VTYGH
+562 VTH
-567 CKTKDSRLMGEKE
+567 KLCKTKNSRMMTERDGD
-580 GYMLVHP
+580 MLVHP
-587 DDRDRM
+587 DDRAGMRK
-593 HSAYLDLYYD
+593 AYYDLYYD
-603 RVNIIREEHRSLLW
+603 RATIVRKEHRSMFW
-617 DGTDEYVW
+617 EGSNEYVW

-636 GEGRPS
+636 GEGHPT
-642 LLVGGSLLIDERKRM
+642 LLVGGSLLIDERKKM

-746 KINLNVLLMEVIQ
+746 KVNLNVLLMEVIRA
-759 TARLRLKNDL
+759 ARLRLKDDS
-769 VVVELVESLPECVI
+769 VVVEFVECLPECVI
-783 YSDANRLMQVMNN
+783 CSDVNRLMQVMNN
-796 FITNAIKFTTNGSIR
+796 LITNAIKFTAKGSIR
-811 VGYRLQEDESLY
+811 VGYRLREDESLY

-875 VSEVGQGST
+875 MSEVGQGST
-884 FWFTLPKSSWYKRIN
+884 FWFTLSKSSWQQAD
-899 S
+899 

>member
-1 MIRRIAALFF
+1 MMRRITALFF

-16 ILGFAENTRG
+16 VLGFAENTRG
-26 KEYILVLNS
+26 REYILVLSS
-35 INFNETW
+35 INFNEAW
-42 ANNLYQNIRDE
+42 ANNLYQNILDE
-53 FSSPGMRVEA
+53 FSSPGFHVEA
-63 EELSIPMMTKIE
+63 EELSIPMMTRIE
-75 EVEEKREYLLSRYSN
+75 EVEEKREYLLSRYLK
-90 PPKVAVFIGDP
+90 PPKVVVFIGDP
-101 AWLVCQSLFDGAW
+101 AWLVCQPLFDKEW
-114 KDVPAVICY
+114 KDIPTVICY

-128 PRNLENFIN
+128 PRNLENFVN

-146 ILTET
+146 VLTEVA
-151 ITAGYNVTV
+151 TAGYNLTV
-160 IKHPFYVKNTI
+160 IKQPFYVKNTI
-171 NLIRKLQPDVKK
+171 DLIRRLQPEVKK

-193 SAMVREDVSNVMKRD
+193 SAMVREEVCGVLEKD
-208 FPELELD
+208 FPELKLD
-215 LLTSTDISTEKLLD
+215 LLTSIDISTEKLLD
-229 SLMDYSRE
+229 TLMGYSRE

-244 WFLNKTQSGNHYLAD
+244 WFVGKKQSESHYLSD

-264 IYGFVDSP
+264 IYGFVDAP

-286 AGGYFISAENF
+286 AGGYFISASTF
-297 GKVTIQTI
+297 GKVAVQTI
-305 RQILDGMPARDVE
+305 RQILDGVPARNVE
-318 RKIGGKPRV
+318 GRIGGEPKV

-332 HLQHHGVNP
+332 HLQHHGVDPN
-341 DSITGNVVFYQVP
+341 SITGDVVFYQVP

-383 HVMRQRRLQRQREFQ
+383 HVMCQRRQQRQREFQ

-412 IYIRKQLIFDEDG
+412 IYIRKQLIFDEEG
-425 NVVDFIFCDVNNLF
+425 NVVDFIFRDVNNLF

-500 KNFMDVFFIDRTE
+500 KNFVDVFFIDRTE
-513 EYLASLKMQEH
+513 EYLVSLKMKEH

-535 ELVLGATRLIPWTWN
+535 ELVLGATRLISWTWN

-562 VTYGH
+562 VTHGY
-567 CKTKDSRLMGEKE
+567 CKTKDSRMMTEKE
-580 GYMLVHP
+580 GIMIVHQ
-587 DDRDRM
+587 DDRVRM
-593 HSAYLDLYYD
+593 HNAYLDLYYD
-603 RVNIIREEHRSLLW
+603 RVNIIREEHRSLFW

-636 GEGRPS
+636 GEGHPT
-642 LLVGGSLLIDERKRM
+642 LLVGGSLLIDERKKM

-746 KINLNVLLMEVIQ
+746 KVNLNVLLMEVIRA
-759 TARLRLKNDL
+759 ARLRLKNDS
-769 VVVELVESLPECVI
+769 VVVEFVECLPECVI
-783 YSDANRLMQVMNN
+783 CSDVNRLIQVMNN
-796 FITNAIKFTTNGSIR
+796 LITNAIKFTAKGSIR
-811 VGYRLQEDESLY
+811 VGYRLREDESLY

-875 VSEVGQGST
+875 MSEVGQGST
-884 FWFTLPKSSWYKRIN
+884 FWFTLSKSSWQQAD
-899 S
+899 

>member
-1 MIRRIAALFF
+1 MMRRITALFF

-16 ILGFAENTRG
+16 VLGFAENTRG
-26 KEYILVLNS
+26 REYILVLSS
-35 INFNETW
+35 INFNEAW
-42 ANNLYQNIRDE
+42 ANNLYQNILDE
-53 FSSPGMRVEA
+53 FSSPGFHVEA
-63 EELSIPMMTKIE
+63 EELSIPMMTRIE
-75 EVEEKREYLLSRYSN
+75 EVEEKREYLLSRYLK
-90 PPKVAVFIGDP
+90 PPKVVVFIGDP
-101 AWLVCQSLFDGAW
+101 AWLVCQPLFDKEW
-114 KDVPAVICY
+114 KDIPTVICY

-128 PRNLENFIN
+128 PRNLENFVN

-146 ILTET
+146 VLTEVA
-151 ITAGYNVTV
+151 TAGYNLTV
-160 IKHPFYVKNTI
+160 IKQPFYVKNTI
-171 NLIRKLQPDVKK
+171 DLIRRLQPEVKK

-193 SAMVREDVSNVMKRD
+193 SAMVREEVCGVLEKD
-208 FPELELD
+208 FPELKLD
-215 LLTSTDISTEKLLD
+215 LLTSIDISTEKLLD
-229 SLMDYSRE
+229 TLMGYSRE

-244 WFLNKTQSGNHYLAD
+244 WFVGKKQSESHYLSD

-264 IYGFVDSP
+264 IYGFVDAP

-286 AGGYFISAENF
+286 AGGYFISASTF
-297 GKVTIQTI
+297 GKVAVQTI
-305 RQILDGMPARDVE
+305 RQILDGVPARNVE
-318 RKIGGKPRV
+318 GRIGGEPKV

-332 HLQHHGVNP
+332 HLQHHGVDPN
-341 DSITGNVVFYQVP
+341 SITGDVVFYQVP

-383 HVMRQRRLQRQREFQ
+383 HVMCQRRQQRQREFQ

-412 IYIRKQLIFDEDG
+412 IYIRKQLIFDEEG
-425 NVVDFIFCDVNNLF
+425 NVVDFIFRDVNNLF

-513 EYLASLKMQEH
+513 EYLVSLKMKEH

-535 ELVLGATRLIPWTWN
+535 ELVLGATRLIPWTGN

-562 VTYGH
+562 VTHGY
-567 CKTKDSRLMGEKE
+567 CKTKDSRMMTEKE
-580 GYMLVHP
+580 GIMIVHQ
-587 DDRDRM
+587 DDRVRM
-593 HSAYLDLYYD
+593 YNAYLDLYYD
-603 RVNIIREEHRSLLW
+603 RVNIIREEHRSLFW

-636 GEGRPS
+636 GEGHPT
-642 LLVGGSLLIDERKRM
+642 LLVGGSLLIDERKKM

-746 KINLNVLLMEVIQ
+746 KVNLNVLLMEVIRA
-759 TARLRLKNDL
+759 ARLRLKDDS
-769 VVVELVESLPECVI
+769 VVVEFVECLPECVI
-783 YSDANRLMQVMNN
+783 CSDVNRLMQVMNN
-796 FITNAIKFTTNGSIR
+796 LITNAIKFTAKGSIR
-811 VGYRLQEDESLY
+811 VGYRLREDESLY

-875 VSEVGQGST
+875 MSEVGQGST
-884 FWFTLPKSSWYKRIN
+884 FWFTLSKSSWQQAD
-899 S
+899 

>member
-1 MIRRIAALFF
+1 MMRRITALFF

-16 ILGFAENTRG
+16 VLGFAENTRG
-26 KEYILVLNS
+26 REYILVLSS
-35 INFNETW
+35 INFNEAW
-42 ANNLYQNIRDE
+42 ANNLYQNILDE
-53 FSSPGMRVEA
+53 FSSPGFHVEA
-63 EELSIPMMTKIE
+63 EELSIPMMTRIE
-75 EVEEKREYLLSRYSN
+75 EVEEKREYLLSRYLK
-90 PPKVAVFIGDP
+90 PPKVVVFIGDP
-101 AWLVCQSLFDGAW
+101 AWLVCQPLFDKEW
-114 KDVPAVICY
+114 KDIPTVICY

-128 PRNLENFIN
+128 PRNLENFVN

-146 ILTET
+146 VLTEVA
-151 ITAGYNVTV
+151 TAGYNLTV
-160 IKHPFYVKNTI
+160 IKQPFYVKNTI
-171 NLIRKLQPDVKK
+171 DLIRRLQPEVKK

-193 SAMVREDVSNVMKRD
+193 SAMVREEVCGVLEKD
-208 FPELELD
+208 FPELKLD
-215 LLTSTDISTEKLLD
+215 LLTSIDISTEKLLD
-229 SLMDYSRE
+229 TLMGYSRE

-244 WFLNKTQSGNHYLAD
+244 WFVGKKQSESHYLSD

-264 IYGFVDSP
+264 IYGFVDAP

-286 AGGYFISAENF
+286 AGGYFISASTF
-297 GKVTIQTI
+297 GKVAVQTI
-305 RQILDGMPARDVE
+305 RQILDGVPARNVE
-318 RKIGGKPRV
+318 GRIGGEPKV

-332 HLQHHGVNP
+332 HLQHHGVDPN
-341 DSITGNVVFYQVP
+341 SITGDVVFYQVP

-383 HVMRQRRLQRQREFQ
+383 HVMCQRRQQRQREFQ

-412 IYIRKQLIFDEDG
+412 IYIRKQLIFDEEG
-425 NVVDFIFCDVNNLF
+425 NVVDFIFRDVNNLF

-513 EYLASLKMQEH
+513 EYLVSLKMKEH
-524 QVSLEALNRRY
+524 QTSLEALNRRY
-535 ELVLGATRLIPWTWN
+535 ELVLGATRLIPWTWD
-550 LLNKEISYDITY
+550 LLSKTINYDITY
-562 VTYGH
+562 VTH
-567 CKTKDSRLMGEKE
+567 KLCKTKNSRMMTERDGD
-580 GYMLVHP
+580 MLVHP
-587 DDRDRM
+587 DDRAGMRE
-593 HSAYLDLYYD
+593 AYYDLYYD
-603 RVNIIREEHRSLLW
+603 RATIVRKEHRSMFW
-617 DGTDEYVW
+617 EGSNEYVW

-636 GEGRPS
+636 GEGHPT
-642 LLVGGSLLIDERKRM
+642 LLVGGSLLIDERKKM

-746 KINLNVLLMEVIQ
+746 KVNLNVLLMEVIRA
-759 TARLRLKNDL
+759 ARLRLKDDS
-769 VVVELVESLPECVI
+769 VVVEFVECLPECVI
-783 YSDANRLMQVMNN
+783 CSDVNRLMQVMNN
-796 FITNAIKFTTNGSIR
+796 LITNTIKFTAKGSIR
-811 VGYRLQEDESLY
+811 VGYRLREDESLY

-875 VSEVGQGST
+875 MSEVGQGST
-884 FWFTLPKSSWYKRIN
+884 FWFTLSKSSWQQAD
-899 S
+899 

>member
-1 MIRRIAALFF
+1 MMRRITALFF

-16 ILGFAENTRG
+16 VLGFAENTRG
-26 KEYILVLNS
+26 REYILVLSS
-35 INFNETW
+35 INFNEAW
-42 ANNLYQNIRDE
+42 ANNLYQNILDE
-53 FSSPGMRVEA
+53 FSSPGFHVEA
-63 EELSIPMMTKIE
+63 EELSIPMMTRIE
-75 EVEEKREYLLSRYSN
+75 EVEEKREYLLSRYLK
-90 PPKVAVFIGDP
+90 PPKVVVFIGDP
-101 AWLVCQSLFDGAW
+101 AWLVCQPLFDKEW
-114 KDVPAVICY
+114 KDIPTVICY

-128 PRNLENFIN
+128 PRNLENFVN

-146 ILTET
+146 VLTEVA
-151 ITAGYNVTV
+151 TAGYNLTV
-160 IKHPFYVKNTI
+160 IKQPFYVKNTI
-171 NLIRKLQPDVKK
+171 DLIRRLQPEVKK

-193 SAMVREDVSNVMKRD
+193 SAMVREEVCGVLEKD
-208 FPELELD
+208 FPELKLD
-215 LLTSTDISTEKLLD
+215 LLTSIDISTEKLLD
-229 SLMDYSRE
+229 TLMGYSRE

-244 WFLNKTQSGNHYLAD
+244 WFVGKKQSESHYLSD

-264 IYGFVDSP
+264 IYGFVDAP

-286 AGGYFISAENF
+286 AGGYFISASTF
-297 GKVTIQTI
+297 GKVAVQTI
-305 RQILDGMPARDVE
+305 RQILDGVPARNVE
-318 RKIGGKPRV
+318 GRIGGEPKV

-332 HLQHHGVNP
+332 HLQHHGVDPN
-341 DSITGNVVFYQVP
+341 SITGDVVFYQVP

-372 ILLGAIGLMRF
+372 ILLGAIGFMRF
-383 HVMRQRRLQRQREFQ
+383 HVMCQRRQQRQREFQ

-412 IYIRKQLIFDEDG
+412 IYIRKQLIFDEEG
-425 NVVDFIFCDVNNLF
+425 NVVDFIFRDVNNLF

-513 EYLASLKMQEH
+513 EYLVSLKMKEH
-524 QVSLEALNRRY
+524 QTSLEALNRRY
-535 ELVLGATRLIPWTWN
+535 ELVLGATRLIPWTWD
-550 LLNKEISYDITY
+550 LLSKTINYDITY
-562 VTYGH
+562 VTH
-567 CKTKDSRLMGEKE
+567 KLCKTKNSRMMTERDGD
-580 GYMLVHP
+580 MLVHP
-587 DDRDRM
+587 DDRAGMRE
-593 HSAYLDLYYD
+593 AYYDLYYD
-603 RVNIIREEHRSLLW
+603 RATIVRKEHRSMFW
-617 DGTDEYVW
+617 GGSNEYVW

-636 GEGRPS
+636 GEGHPT
-642 LLVGGSLLIDERKRM
+642 LLVGGSLLIDERKKM

-746 KINLNVLLMEVIQ
+746 KVNLNVLLMEVIRA
-759 TARLRLKNDL
+759 ARLRLKDDS
-769 VVVELVESLPECVI
+769 VVVEFVECLPECVI
-783 YSDANRLMQVMNN
+783 CSDVNRLMQVMNN
-796 FITNAIKFTTNGSIR
+796 LITNAIKFTAKGSIR
-811 VGYRLQEDESLY
+811 VGYRLREDESLY

-875 VSEVGQGST
+875 MSEVGQGST
-884 FWFTLPKSSWYKRIN
+884 FWFTLSKSSWQQAD
-899 S
+899 

>member
-1 MIRRIAALFF
+1 MMRRIVALFF
-11 FLGVY
+11 FLGVCV
-16 ILGFAENTRG
+16 LGFAENTRS

-35 INFNETW
+35 INFNEAW
-42 ANNLYQNIRDE
+42 ANNLYQDIRDE
-53 FSSPGMRVEA
+53 FSSPGFHVEA
-63 EELSIPMMTKIE
+63 EELSLPMMTMIE
-75 EVEEKREYLLSRYSN
+75 EVEEKREYLLSRYVK
-90 PPKVAVFIGDP
+90 PPKVVVFIGDP
-101 AWLVCQSLFDGAW
+101 AWLVCQPLFDKEW
-114 KDVPAVICY
+114 KDIPAVICY

-128 PRNLENFIN
+128 PRSLENFIN
-137 KDFLGEGKF
+137 KDFLGKGKF
-146 ILTET
+146 VSTEVATARYNLT
-151 ITAGYNVTV
+151 VV
-160 IKHPFYVKNTI
+160 KHPFYVRNTVD
-171 NLIRKLQPDVKK
+171 LIRRLQPEVKK
-183 IALISDDRYI
+183 IAFISDDRYI
-193 SAMVREDVSNVMKRD
+193 SAMVREEVRGVLQKD

-215 LLTSTDISTEKLLD
+215 LLTSTDMSTEKLLD
-229 SLMDYSRE
+229 TLMEYSRE

-244 WFLNKTQSGNHYLAD
+244 WFLGKRQSESHYLSD

-272 VFTLTEMDMETGAF
+272 VFTLTEMDIETGAF

-305 RQILDGMPARDVE
+305 RQILDGVPARDVE
-318 RKIGGKPRV
+318 RKIGGKPKI

-332 HLQHHGVNP
+332 HLQHHGVDPN
-341 DSITGNVVFYQVP
+341 SITGNVVFYQVP

-366 IGLAFI
+366 ISLAFI

-439 EEVFHCTRDRVVGKR
+439 EEVFHCTRNRVVGKR

-513 EYLASLKMQEH
+513 EYLVSLKMKEH

-562 VTYGH
+562 VTHGY
-567 CKTKDSRLMGEKE
+567 CKTKDSRMMTEKE
-580 GYMLVHP
+580 GIMIVHQ
-587 DDRDRM
+587 DDRVRM
-593 HSAYLDLYYD
+593 HNAYLDLYYD
-603 RVNIIREEHRSLLW
+603 RVNIIREEHRSLFW

-636 GEGRPS
+636 GEGHPT
-642 LLVGGSLLIDERKRM
+642 LLVGGSLLIDERKKM

-746 KINLNVLLMEVIQ
+746 KVNLNVLLMEIIRV
-759 TARLRLKNDL
+759 ARLRLKDNS
-769 VVVELVESLPECVI
+769 VAVEFVECLPECVI
-783 YSDANRLMQVMNN
+783 YSDVNRLMQVMNN
-796 FITNAIKFTTNGSIR
+796 LITNAIKFTTKGSIR
-811 VGYRLQEDESLY
+811 VGYRLREDESLY

-875 VSEVGQGST
+875 ISEVGQGST
-884 FWFTLPKSSWYKRIN
+884 FWFTLPKFSWQQAD
-899 S
+899 

>member
-1 MIRRIAALFF
+1 MMRRITALFF

-16 ILGFAENTRG
+16 VLGFAENTRG
-26 KEYILVLNS
+26 REYILVLSS
-35 INFNETW
+35 INFNEAW
-42 ANNLYQNIRDE
+42 ANNLYQNILDE
-53 FSSPGMRVEA
+53 FSSPGFHVEA
-63 EELSIPMMTKIE
+63 EELSIPMMTRIE
-75 EVEEKREYLLSRYSN
+75 EVEEKREYLLSRYLK
-90 PPKVAVFIGDP
+90 PPKVVVFIGDP
-101 AWLVCQSLFDGAW
+101 AWLVCQPLFDKEW
-114 KDVPAVICY
+114 KDIPTVICY

-128 PRNLENFIN
+128 PRNLENFVN

-146 ILTET
+146 VLTEVA
-151 ITAGYNVTV
+151 TAGYNLTV
-160 IKHPFYVKNTI
+160 IKQPFYVKNTI
-171 NLIRKLQPDVKK
+171 DLIRRLQPEVKK

-193 SAMVREDVSNVMKRD
+193 SAMVREEVCGVLEKD
-208 FPELELD
+208 FPELKLD
-215 LLTSTDISTEKLLD
+215 LLTSIDISTEKLLD
-229 SLMDYSRE
+229 TLMGYSRE

-244 WFLNKTQSGNHYLAD
+244 WFVGKKQSESHYLSD

-264 IYGFVDSP
+264 IYGFVDAP

-286 AGGYFISAENF
+286 AGGYFISASTF
-297 GKVTIQTI
+297 GKVAVQTI
-305 RQILDGMPARDVE
+305 RQILDGVPARNVE
-318 RKIGGKPRV
+318 GRIGGEPKV

-332 HLQHHGVNP
+332 HLQHHGVDPN
-341 DSITGNVVFYQVP
+341 SITGDVVFYQVP

-383 HVMRQRRLQRQREFQ
+383 HVMCQRRQQRQREFQ

-412 IYIRKQLIFDEDG
+412 IYIRKQLIFDEEG
-425 NVVDFIFCDVNNLF
+425 NVVDFIFRDVNNLF

-500 KNFMDVFFIDRTE
+500 KNFVDVFFIDRTE
-513 EYLASLKMQEH
+513 EYLVSLKMKEH

-562 VTYGH
+562 VTHRY
-567 CKTKDSRLMGEKE
+567 CKTKDSRMMTEKE
-580 GYMLVHP
+580 GIMIVHQ
-587 DDRDRM
+587 DDRVRM
-593 HSAYLDLYYD
+593 HNAYLDLYYD
-603 RVNIIREEHRSLLW
+603 RVNIIREEHRSLFW

-636 GEGRPS
+636 GEGHPT
-642 LLVGGSLLIDERKRM
+642 LLVGGSLLIDERKKM

-746 KINLNVLLMEVIQ
+746 KVNLNVLLMEVIRA
-759 TARLRLKNDL
+759 ARLRLKDDS
-769 VVVELVESLPECVI
+769 VVVEFVECLPECVI
-783 YSDANRLMQVMNN
+783 CSDVNRLMQVMNN
-796 FITNAIKFTTNGSIR
+796 LITNAIKFTTKGSIR
-811 VGYRLQEDESLY
+811 VGYRLREDESLY

-875 VSEVGQGST
+875 MSEVGQGST
-884 FWFTLPKSSWYKRIN
+884 FWFTLSKSSWQQAD
-899 S
+899 

>member
-1 MIRRIAALFF
+1 MMRRITALFF

-16 ILGFAENTRG
+16 VLGFAENTRG
-26 KEYILVLNS
+26 REYILVLSS
-35 INFNETW
+35 INFNEAW
-42 ANNLYQNIRDE
+42 ANNLYQNILDE
-53 FSSPGMRVEA
+53 FSSPGFHVEA
-63 EELSIPMMTKIE
+63 EELSIPMMTRIE
-75 EVEEKREYLLSRYSN
+75 EVEEKREYLLSRYLK
-90 PPKVAVFIGDP
+90 PPKVVVFIGDP
-101 AWLVCQSLFDGAW
+101 AWLVCQPLFDKEW
-114 KDVPAVICY
+114 KDIPTVICY

-128 PRNLENFIN
+128 PRNLENFVN

-146 ILTET
+146 VLTEVA
-151 ITAGYNVTV
+151 TAGYNLTV
-160 IKHPFYVKNTI
+160 IKQPFYVKNTI
-171 NLIRKLQPDVKK
+171 DLIRRLQPEVKK

-193 SAMVREDVSNVMKRD
+193 SAMVREEVCGVLEKD
-208 FPELELD
+208 FPELKLD
-215 LLTSTDISTEKLLD
+215 LLTSIDISTEKLLD
-229 SLMDYSRE
+229 TLMGYSRE

-244 WFLNKTQSGNHYLAD
+244 WFVGKKQSESHYLSD

-264 IYGFVDSP
+264 IYGFVDAP

-286 AGGYFISAENF
+286 VGGYFISASTF
-297 GKVTIQTI
+297 GKVAVQTI
-305 RQILDGMPARDVE
+305 RQILDGVPARNVE
-318 RKIGGKPRV
+318 GRIGGEPKV

-332 HLQHHGVNP
+332 HLQHHGVDPN
-341 DSITGNVVFYQVP
+341 SITGDVVFYQVP

-383 HVMRQRRLQRQREFQ
+383 HVMCQRRQQRQREFQ

-412 IYIRKQLIFDEDG
+412 IYIRKQLIFDEEG
-425 NVVDFIFCDVNNLF
+425 NVVDFIFRDVNNLF

-454 LSEADVDNQLLDY
+454 LSEADVDNQRLDY

-473 GRITSFVFPEEN
+473 GRMTSFVFPEEN

-513 EYLASLKMQEH
+513 EYLVSLKMKEH
-524 QVSLEALNRRY
+524 QTSLEALNRRY
-535 ELVLGATRLIPWTWN
+535 ELVLGATRLIPWTWD
-550 LLNKEISYDITY
+550 LLSKTINYDITY
-562 VTYGH
+562 VTH
-567 CKTKDSRLMGEKE
+567 KLCKTKNSRMMTERDGD
-580 GYMLVHP
+580 MLVHP
-587 DDRDRM
+587 DDRAGMRE
-593 HSAYLDLYYD
+593 AYYDLYYD
-603 RVNIIREEHRSLLW
+603 RATIVRKEHRSMFW
-617 DGTDEYVW
+617 EGSNEYVW

-636 GEGRPS
+636 GEGHPT
-642 LLVGGSLLIDERKRM
+642 LLVGGSLLIDERKKM

-746 KINLNVLLMEVIQ
+746 KVNLNVLLMEVIRA
-759 TARLRLKNDL
+759 ARLRLKDDS
-769 VVVELVESLPECVI
+769 VVVEFVECLPECVI
-783 YSDANRLMQVMNN
+783 CSDVNRLMQVMNN
-796 FITNAIKFTTNGSIR
+796 LITNAIKFTAKGSIR
-811 VGYRLQEDESLY
+811 VGYRLREDESLY

-875 VSEVGQGST
+875 MSEVGQGST
-884 FWFTLPKSSWYKRIN
+884 FWFTLSKSSWQQAD
-899 S
+899 

>member
-1 MIRRIAALFF
+1 MRRITALFF

-16 ILGFAENTRG
+16 VLGFAENTRG
-26 KEYILVLNS
+26 REYILVLSS
-35 INFNETW
+35 INFNEAW
-42 ANNLYQNIRDE
+42 ANNLYQNILDE
-53 FSSPGMRVEA
+53 FSSPGFHVEA
-63 EELSIPMMTKIE
+63 EELSIPMMTRIE
-75 EVEEKREYLLSRYSN
+75 EVEEKREYLLSRYLK
-90 PPKVAVFIGDP
+90 PPKVVVFIGDP
-101 AWLVCQSLFDGAW
+101 AWLVCQPLFDKEW
-114 KDVPAVICY
+114 KDIPTVICY

-128 PRNLENFIN
+128 PRNLENFVN

-146 ILTET
+146 VLTEVA
-151 ITAGYNVTV
+151 TAGYNLTV
-160 IKHPFYVKNTI
+160 IKQPFYVKNTI
-171 NLIRKLQPDVKK
+171 DLIRRLQPEVKK

-193 SAMVREDVSNVMKRD
+193 SAMVREEVCGVLEKD
-208 FPELELD
+208 FPELKLD
-215 LLTSTDISTEKLLD
+215 LLTSIDISTEKLLD
-229 SLMDYSRE
+229 TLMGYSRE

-244 WFLNKTQSGNHYLAD
+244 WFVGKKQSESHYLSD

-264 IYGFVDSP
+264 IYGFVDAP

-286 AGGYFISAENF
+286 AGGYFISASTF
-297 GKVTIQTI
+297 GKVAVQTI
-305 RQILDGMPARDVE
+305 RQILDGVPARNVE
-318 RKIGGKPRV
+318 GRIGGEPKV

-332 HLQHHGVNP
+332 HLQHHGVDPN
-341 DSITGNVVFYQVP
+341 SITGDVVFYQVP

-383 HVMRQRRLQRQREFQ
+383 HVMCQRRQQRQREFQ

-412 IYIRKQLIFDEDG
+412 IYIRKQLIFDEEG
-425 NVVDFIFCDVNNLF
+425 NVVDFIFRDVNNLF

-500 KNFMDVFFIDRTE
+500 KNFVDVFFIDRTE
-513 EYLASLKMQEH
+513 EYLVSLKMKEH

-562 VTYGH
+562 VTHGY
-567 CKTKDSRLMGEKE
+567 CKTKDSRMMTEKE
-580 GYMLVHP
+580 GIMIVHQ
-587 DDRDRM
+587 DDRVRM
-593 HSAYLDLYYD
+593 HNAYLDLYYD
-603 RVNIIREEHRSLLW
+603 RVNIIREEHRSLFW

-636 GEGRPS
+636 GEGHPT
-642 LLVGGSLLIDERKRM
+642 LLVGGSLLIDERKKM

-746 KINLNVLLMEVIQ
+746 KVNLNVLLMEVIRA
-759 TARLRLKNDL
+759 ARLRLKDDS
-769 VVVELVESLPECVI
+769 VVVEFVECLPECVI
-783 YSDANRLMQVMNN
+783 CSDVNRLMQVMNN
-796 FITNAIKFTTNGSIR
+796 LITNAIKFTAKGSIR
-811 VGYRLQEDESLY
+811 VGYRLREDESLY

-875 VSEVGQGST
+875 MSEVGQGST
-884 FWFTLPKSSWYKRIN
+884 FWFTLSKSSWQQAD
-899 S
+899 

>member
-16 ILGFAENTRG
+16 ILGIAENTRG

-146 ILTET
+146 ISTET
-151 ITAGYNVTV
+151 ITAGYNLTV

-193 SAMVREDVSNVMKRD
+193 SAMVREDVKNVLKRD

-215 LLTSTDISTEKLLD
+215 LLTSIDMSTEKLLD

-272 VFTLTEMDMETGAF
+272 VFTLTEMDIETGAF

-305 RQILDGMPARDVE
+305 QQILDGMPARDVE

-473 GRITSFVFPEEN
+473 GRITSFVFPEET

-500 KNFMDVFFIDRTE
+500 KDFMDVFFIDRTE

-562 VTYGH
+562 VTHGH
-567 CKTKDSRLMGEKE
+567 CNTKDSRKMTEKE
-580 GYMLVHP
+580 GIMIVHL
-587 DDRDRM
+587 DDRVRM
-593 HSAYLDLYYD
+593 HNAYLDLYYD
-603 RVNIIREEHRSLLW
+603 RVNIIREEHRSLFW

-636 GEGRPS
+636 GEGHPT
-642 LLVGGSLLIDERKRM
+642 LLVGGSLLIDERKKM

-746 KINLNVLLMEVIQ
+746 KVNLNVLLMEVIRA
-759 TARLRLKNDL
+759 ARLRLKNDS
-769 VVVELVESLPECVI
+769 VVVEFVECLPECVI
-783 YSDANRLMQVMNN
+783 CSDVNRLMQVMNN
-796 FITNAIKFTTNGSIR
+796 LITNAIKFTTKGSIR
-811 VGYRLQEDESLY
+811 VGYRLREDESLY

-875 VSEVGQGST
+875 ISEVGQGST
-884 FWFTLPKSSWYKRIN
+884 FWFTLPKSSWQQAD
-899 S
+899 

>member
-1 MIRRIAALFF
+1 MMRRITALFF

-16 ILGFAENTRG
+16 VLGFAENTRG
-26 KEYILVLNS
+26 REYILVLSS
-35 INFNETW
+35 INFNEAW
-42 ANNLYQNIRDE
+42 ANNLYQNILDE
-53 FSSPGMRVEA
+53 FSSPGFHVEA
-63 EELSIPMMTKIE
+63 EELSIPMMTRIE
-75 EVEEKREYLLSRYSN
+75 EVEEKREYLLSRYLK
-90 PPKVAVFIGDP
+90 PPKVVVFIGDP
-101 AWLVCQSLFDGAW
+101 AWLVCQPLFDKEW
-114 KDVPAVICY
+114 KDIPTVICY

-128 PRNLENFIN
+128 PRNLENFVN

-146 ILTET
+146 VLTEVA
-151 ITAGYNVTV
+151 TAGYNLTV
-160 IKHPFYVKNTI
+160 IKQPFYVKNTI
-171 NLIRKLQPDVKK
+171 DLIRRLQPEVKK

-193 SAMVREDVSNVMKRD
+193 SAMVREEVCGVLEKD
-208 FPELELD
+208 FPELKLD
-215 LLTSTDISTEKLLD
+215 LLTSIDISTEKLLD
-229 SLMDYSRE
+229 TLMGYSRE

-244 WFLNKTQSGNHYLAD
+244 WFVGKKQSESHYLSD

-264 IYGFVDSP
+264 IYGFVDAP

-286 AGGYFISAENF
+286 AGGYFISASTF
-297 GKVTIQTI
+297 GKVAVQTI
-305 RQILDGMPARDVE
+305 RQILDGVPARNVE
-318 RKIGGKPRV
+318 GRIGGEPKV

-332 HLQHHGVNP
+332 HLQHHGVDPN
-341 DSITGNVVFYQVP
+341 SITGDVVFYQVP

-383 HVMRQRRLQRQREFQ
+383 HVMCQRRQQRQREFQ

-439 EEVFHCTRDRVVGKR
+439 EEVFHCTRNRVVGKR

-513 EYLASLKMQEH
+513 EYLVSLKMKEH

-562 VTYGH
+562 VTHGY
-567 CKTKDSRLMGEKE
+567 CKTKDSRMMTEKE
-580 GYMLVHP
+580 GIMIVHQ
-587 DDRDRM
+587 DDRVRM
-593 HSAYLDLYYD
+593 HNAYLDLYYD
-603 RVNIIREEHRSLLW
+603 RVNIIREEHRSLFW

-636 GEGRPS
+636 GEGHPT
-642 LLVGGSLLIDERKRM
+642 LLVGGSLLIDERKKM

-685 IRTPLNAIVGFSNVL
+685 IRPPLNAIVGFSNVL

-746 KINLNVLLMEVIQ
+746 KVNLNVLLMEVIRA
-759 TARLRLKNDL
+759 ARLRLKDDS
-769 VVVELVESLPECVI
+769 VVVEFVECLPECVI
-783 YSDANRLMQVMNN
+783 CSDVNRLMQVMNN
-796 FITNAIKFTTNGSIR
+796 LITNAIKFTAKGSIR
-811 VGYRLQEDESLY
+811 VGYRLREDESLY

-875 VSEVGQGST
+875 MSEVGQGST
-884 FWFTLPKSSWYKRIN
+884 FWFTLPKSSWQQAD
-899 S
+899 

>member
-1 MIRRIAALFF
+1 MMRRITALFF

-16 ILGFAENTRG
+16 VLGFAENTRG
-26 KEYILVLNS
+26 REYILVLSS
-35 INFNETW
+35 INFNEAW
-42 ANNLYQNIRDE
+42 ANNLYQNILDE
-53 FSSPGMRVEA
+53 FSSPGFHVEA
-63 EELSIPMMTKIE
+63 EELSIPMMTRIE
-75 EVEEKREYLLSRYSN
+75 EVEEKREYLLSRYLK
-90 PPKVAVFIGDP
+90 PPKVVVFIGAP
-101 AWLVCQSLFDGAW
+101 AWLVCQPLFDKEW
-114 KDVPAVICY
+114 KDIPTVICY

-128 PRNLENFIN
+128 PRNLENFVN

-146 ILTET
+146 VLTEVA
-151 ITAGYNVTV
+151 TAGYNLTV
-160 IKHPFYVKNTI
+160 IKQPFYVKNTI
-171 NLIRKLQPDVKK
+171 DLIRRLQPEVKK

-193 SAMVREDVSNVMKRD
+193 SAMVREEVCGVLEKD
-208 FPELELD
+208 FPELKLD
-215 LLTSTDISTEKLLD
+215 LLTSIDISTEKLLD
-229 SLMDYSRE
+229 TLMGYSRE

-244 WFLNKTQSGNHYLAD
+244 WFVGKKQSESHYLSD

-264 IYGFVDSP
+264 IYGFVDAP

-286 AGGYFISAENF
+286 AGGYFISASTF
-297 GKVTIQTI
+297 GKVAVQTI
-305 RQILDGMPARDVE
+305 RQILDGVPARNVE
-318 RKIGGKPRV
+318 GRIGGEPKV

-332 HLQHHGVNP
+332 HLQHHGVDPN
-341 DSITGNVVFYQVP
+341 SITGDVVFYQVP

-383 HVMRQRRLQRQREFQ
+383 HVMCQRRQQRQREFQ

-412 IYIRKQLIFDEDG
+412 IYIRKQLIFDEEG
-425 NVVDFIFCDVNNLF
+425 NVVDFIFRDVNNLF

-513 EYLASLKMQEH
+513 EYLVSLKMKEH
-524 QVSLEALNRRY
+524 QTSLEALNRRY
-535 ELVLGATRLIPWTWN
+535 ELVLGATRLIPWTWD
-550 LLNKEISYDITY
+550 LLSKTINYDITY
-562 VTYGH
+562 VTH
-567 CKTKDSRLMGEKE
+567 KLCKTKNSRMMTERDGD
-580 GYMLVHP
+580 MLVHP
-587 DDRDRM
+587 DDRAGMRET
-593 HSAYLDLYYD
+593 YYDLYYD
-603 RVNIIREEHRSLLW
+603 RATIVRKEHRSMFW
-617 DGTDEYVW
+617 EGSNEYVW

-636 GEGRPS
+636 GEGHPT
-642 LLVGGSLLIDERKRM
+642 LLVGGSLLIDERKKM

-746 KINLNVLLMEVIQ
+746 KVNLNVLLMEVIRA
-759 TARLRLKNDL
+759 ARLRLKDDS
-769 VVVELVESLPECVI
+769 VVVEFVECLPECVI
-783 YSDANRLMQVMNN
+783 CSDVNRLMQVMNN
-796 FITNAIKFTTNGSIR
+796 LITNAIKFTAKGSIR
-811 VGYRLQEDESLY
+811 VGYRLREDESLY

-875 VSEVGQGST
+875 MSEVGQGST
-884 FWFTLPKSSWYKRIN
+884 FWFTLPKSSWQQAD
-899 S
+899 

>member
-1 MIRRIAALFF
+1 MMRRITALFF

-16 ILGFAENTRG
+16 VLGFAENTRG
-26 KEYILVLNS
+26 REYILVLSS
-35 INFNETW
+35 INFNEAW
-42 ANNLYQNIRDE
+42 ANNLYQNILDE
-53 FSSPGMRVEA
+53 FSSPGFHVEA
-63 EELSIPMMTKIE
+63 EELSIPMMTRIE
-75 EVEEKREYLLSRYSN
+75 EVEEKREYLLSRYLK
-90 PPKVAVFIGDP
+90 PPKVVVFIGDP
-101 AWLVCQSLFDGAW
+101 AWLVCQPLFDKEW
-114 KDVPAVICY
+114 KDIPTVICY
-123 SRDSM
+123 SRDFM
-128 PRNLENFIN
+128 PRNLENFVN

-146 ILTET
+146 VLTEMA
-151 ITAGYNVTV
+151 TAGYNLTV
-160 IKHPFYVKNTI
+160 IKQPFYVKNTI
-171 NLIRKLQPDVKK
+171 DLIRRLQPEVKK

-193 SAMVREDVSNVMKRD
+193 SAMVREEVCGVLEKD
-208 FPELELD
+208 FPELKLD
-215 LLTSTDISTEKLLD
+215 LLTSIDISTEKLLD
-229 SLMDYSRE
+229 TLMGYSRE

-244 WFLNKTQSGNHYLAD
+244 WFVGKKQSESHYLSD

-264 IYGFVDSP
+264 IYGFVDAP

-286 AGGYFISAENF
+286 AGGYFISASTF
-297 GKVTIQTI
+297 GKVAVQTI
-305 RQILDGMPARDVE
+305 RQILDGVPARNVE
-318 RKIGGKPRV
+318 GRIGGEPKV

-332 HLQHHGVNP
+332 HLQHHGVDPN
-341 DSITGNVVFYQVP
+341 SITGDVVFYQVP

-383 HVMRQRRLQRQREFQ
+383 HVMCQRRQQRQREFQ

-412 IYIRKQLIFDEDG
+412 IYIRKQLIFDEEG
-425 NVVDFIFCDVNNLF
+425 NVVDFIFRDVNNLF

-513 EYLASLKMQEH
+513 EYLVSLKMKEH

-562 VTYGH
+562 VTHGY
-567 CKTKDSRLMGEKE
+567 CKTKDSRMMTEKE
-580 GYMLVHP
+580 GIMIVHQ
-587 DDRDRM
+587 DDRVRM
-593 HSAYLDLYYD
+593 HNAYLDLYYD
-603 RVNIIREEHRSLLW
+603 RVNIIREEHRSLFW

-636 GEGRPS
+636 GEGHPT
-642 LLVGGSLLIDERKRM
+642 LLVGGSLLIDERKKM

-669 ISNHLKS
+669 ISNHLKA

-746 KINLNVLLMEVIQ
+746 KVNLNVLLMEVIRA
-759 TARLRLKNDL
+759 ARLRLKDDS
-769 VVVELVESLPECVI
+769 VVVEFVECLPECVI
-783 YSDANRLMQVMNN
+783 CSDVNRLMQVMNN
-796 FITNAIKFTTNGSIR
+796 LITNAIKFTAKGSIR
-811 VGYRLQEDESLY
+811 VGYRLREDESLY

-875 VSEVGQGST
+875 MSEVGQGST
-884 FWFTLPKSSWYKRIN
+884 FWFTLSKSSWQQAD
-899 S
+899 

>member
-1 MIRRIAALFF
+1 MMRRITALFF

-16 ILGFAENTRG
+16 VLGFAENTRG
-26 KEYILVLNS
+26 REYILVLSS
-35 INFNETW
+35 INFNEAW
-42 ANNLYQNIRDE
+42 ANNLYQNILDE
-53 FSSPGMRVEA
+53 FSSPGFHVEA
-63 EELSIPMMTKIE
+63 EELSIPMMTRIE
-75 EVEEKREYLLSRYSN
+75 EVEEKREYLLSRYLK
-90 PPKVAVFIGDP
+90 PPKVVVFIGDP
-101 AWLVCQSLFDGAW
+101 AWLVCQPLFDKEW
-114 KDVPAVICY
+114 KDIPTVICY

-128 PRNLENFIN
+128 PRNLENFVN

-146 ILTET
+146 VLTEVA
-151 ITAGYNVTV
+151 TAGYNLTV
-160 IKHPFYVKNTI
+160 IKQPFYVKNTI
-171 NLIRKLQPDVKK
+171 DLIRRLQPEVKK

-193 SAMVREDVSNVMKRD
+193 SAMVREEVCGVLEKD
-208 FPELELD
+208 FPELKLD
-215 LLTSTDISTEKLLD
+215 LLTSIDISTEKLLD
-229 SLMDYSRE
+229 TLMGYSRE

-244 WFLNKTQSGNHYLAD
+244 WFVGKKQSESHYLSD

-264 IYGFVDSP
+264 IYGFVDAP

-286 AGGYFISAENF
+286 AGGYFISASTF
-297 GKVTIQTI
+297 GKVAVQTI
-305 RQILDGMPARDVE
+305 RQILDGVPARNVE
-318 RKIGGKPRV
+318 GRIGGEPKV

-332 HLQHHGVNP
+332 HLQHHGVDPN
-341 DSITGNVVFYQVP
+341 SITGDVVFYQVP

-383 HVMRQRRLQRQREFQ
+383 HVMCQRRQQRQREFQ

-412 IYIRKQLIFDEDG
+412 IYIRKQLIFDEEG
-425 NVVDFIFCDVNNLF
+425 NVVDFIFRDVNNLF
-439 EEVFHCTRDRVVGKR
+439 EGVFHCTRDRVVGKR

-513 EYLASLKMQEH
+513 EYLVSLKMKEH
-524 QVSLEALNRRY
+524 QTSLEALNRRY

-562 VTYGH
+562 VTHGY
-567 CKTKDSRLMGEKE
+567 CKTKDSRMMTEKE
-580 GYMLVHP
+580 GIMIVHQ
-587 DDRDRM
+587 DDRVRM
-593 HSAYLDLYYD
+593 HNAYLDLYYD
-603 RVNIIREEHRSLLW
+603 RVNIIREEHRSLFW

-636 GEGRPS
+636 GEGHPT
-642 LLVGGSLLIDERKRM
+642 LLVGGSLLIDERKKM

-746 KINLNVLLMEVIQ
+746 KVNLNVLLMEIIRV
-759 TARLRLKNDL
+759 ARLRLKDNS
-769 VVVELVESLPECVI
+769 VAVEFVECLPECVI
-783 YSDANRLMQVMNN
+783 YSDVNRLMQVMNN
-796 FITNAIKFTTNGSIR
+796 LITNAIKFTTKGSIR
-811 VGYRLQEDESLY
+811 VGYRLREDESLY

-875 VSEVGQGST
+875 MSEVGQGST
-884 FWFTLPKSSWYKRIN
+884 FWFTLSKSSWHQAD
-899 S
+899 

>member
-1 MIRRIAALFF
+1 MMRRITALFF
-11 FLGVY
+11 FLSVY
-16 ILGFAENTRG
+16 VLGFAENTRG
-26 KEYILVLNS
+26 KEYILVLSS
-35 INFNETW
+35 INFNEAW

-53 FSSPGMRVEA
+53 FSSPGFHVEA
-63 EELSIPMMTKIE
+63 EELSIPMMMQIE
-75 EVEEKREYLLSRYSN
+75 DVEEKREYLLSRYLK
-90 PPKVAVFIGDP
+90 PPKVVVFIGDP
-101 AWLVCQSLFDGAW
+101 AWLVCQPLFDREW

-128 PRNLENFIN
+128 PSSLENFVN

-146 ILTET
+146 VLTEVA
-151 ITAGYNVTV
+151 TAGYNLTV
-160 IKHPFYVKNTI
+160 IKQPFYVKNTI
-171 NLIRKLQPDVKK
+171 DLIRRLQPEVKK

-193 SAMVREDVSNVMKRD
+193 SAMVREEVCGVLEKD
-208 FPELELD
+208 FPELKLD
-215 LLTSTDISTEKLLD
+215 LLTSIDISTEKLLD
-229 SLMDYSRE
+229 TLMGYSRE

-244 WFLNKTQSGNHYLAD
+244 WFVGKKQSESHYLSD

-264 IYGFVDSP
+264 IYGFVDAP

-286 AGGYFISAENF
+286 AGGYFISASTF
-297 GKVTIQTI
+297 GKVAVQTI
-305 RQILDGMPARDVE
+305 RQILDGVPARNLE
-318 RKIGGKPRV
+318 GRIGGEPKV

-332 HLQHHGVNP
+332 HLQHHGVDPN
-341 DSITGNVVFYQVP
+341 SIAGNVVFYQVP

-372 ILLGAIGLMRF
+372 ILLGAIGMMRF
-383 HVMRQRRLQRQREFQ
+383 HVMCQRRQQRQREFQ

-412 IYIRKQLIFDEDG
+412 IYIRKQLLFDEAG

-439 EEVFHCTRDRVVGKR
+439 EKVFHCTRDRVVGKR
-454 LSEADVDNQLLDY
+454 LTEADVDNQLLDY

-473 GRITSFVFPEEN
+473 KRITSFVFPEEN

-513 EYLASLKMQEH
+513 EYLVSLKMKEH

-535 ELVLGATRLIPWTWN
+535 ELVLGATRLIPWTWD
-550 LLNKEISYDITY
+550 LLNKTISYDITY
-562 VTYGH
+562 VTH
-567 CKTKDSRLMGEKE
+567 KLCKTKNSRMMTE
-580 GYMLVHP
+580 GDGDMLIHP
-587 DDRDRM
+587 DDRAGMRE
-593 HSAYLDLYYD
+593 AYYDLYYD
-603 RVNIIREEHRSLLW
+603 RATIVRKEHRSMFW
-617 DGTDEYVW
+617 GGSNEYVW

-636 GEGRPS
+636 GEGHPT
-642 LLVGGSLLIDERKRM
+642 LLVGGSLLIDERKKM

-746 KINLNVLLMEVIQ
+746 KVNLNVLLMEVIRA
-759 TARLRLKNDL
+759 ARLRLKDDS
-769 VVVELVESLPECVI
+769 VVVEFVECLPECVI
-783 YSDANRLMQVMNN
+783 YSDVNRLMQVMNN
-796 FITNAIKFTTNGSIR
+796 LITNAIKFTTKGSIR
-811 VGYRLQEDESLY
+811 VGYRLREDESLY

-875 VSEVGQGST
+875 MSEVGQGST
-884 FWFTLPKSSWYKRIN
+884 FWFTLPKSSWQQAD
-899 S
+899 

>member
-1 MIRRIAALFF
+1 MMRRITALFF

-16 ILGFAENTRG
+16 VLGFAENTRER
-26 KEYILVLNS
+26 EYILVLSS
-35 INFNETW
+35 INFNEAW
-42 ANNLYQNIRDE
+42 ANNLYQNILDE
-53 FSSPGMRVEA
+53 FSSPGFHVEA
-63 EELSIPMMTKIE
+63 EELSIPMMTRIE
-75 EVEEKREYLLSRYSN
+75 EVEEKREYLLSRYLK
-90 PPKVAVFIGDP
+90 PPKVVVFIGDP
-101 AWLVCQSLFDGAW
+101 AWLVCQPLFDKEW
-114 KDVPAVICY
+114 KDIPTVICY

-128 PRNLENFIN
+128 PRNLENFVN

-146 ILTET
+146 VLTEVA
-151 ITAGYNVTV
+151 TAGYNLTV
-160 IKHPFYVKNTI
+160 IKQPFYVKNTI
-171 NLIRKLQPDVKK
+171 DLIRRLQPEVKK

-193 SAMVREDVSNVMKRD
+193 SAMVREEVCGVLEKD
-208 FPELELD
+208 FPELKLD
-215 LLTSTDISTEKLLD
+215 LLTSIDISTEKLLD
-229 SLMDYSRE
+229 TLMGYSRE

-244 WFLNKTQSGNHYLAD
+244 WFVGKKQSESHYLSD

-264 IYGFVDSP
+264 IYGFVDAP

-286 AGGYFISAENF
+286 VGGYFISASTF
-297 GKVTIQTI
+297 GKVAVQTI
-305 RQILDGMPARDVE
+305 RQILDGVPARNVE
-318 RKIGGKPRV
+318 GRIGGEPKV

-332 HLQHHGVNP
+332 HLQHHGVDPN
-341 DSITGNVVFYQVP
+341 SITGDVVFYQVP

-383 HVMRQRRLQRQREFQ
+383 HVMCQRRQQRQREFQ

-412 IYIRKQLIFDEDG
+412 IYIRKQLIFDEEG
-425 NVVDFIFCDVNNLF
+425 NVVDFIFRDVNNLF

-513 EYLASLKMQEH
+513 EYLVSLKMKEH
-524 QVSLEALNRRY
+524 QTSLEALNRRY
-535 ELVLGATRLIPWTWN
+535 ELVLGATRLIPWTWD
-550 LLNKEISYDITY
+550 LLSKTINYDITY
-562 VTYGH
+562 VTH
-567 CKTKDSRLMGEKE
+567 KLCKTKNSRMMTERDGD
-580 GYMLVHP
+580 MLVHP
-587 DDRDRM
+587 DDRAGMRE
-593 HSAYLDLYYD
+593 AYYDLYYD
-603 RVNIIREEHRSLLW
+603 RATIVRKEHRSMFW
-617 DGTDEYVW
+617 EGSNEYVW

-636 GEGRPS
+636 GEGHPT
-642 LLVGGSLLIDERKRM
+642 LLVGGSLLIDERKKM

-746 KINLNVLLMEVIQ
+746 KVNLNVLLMEVIRA
-759 TARLRLKNDL
+759 ARLRLKDDS
-769 VVVELVESLPECVI
+769 VVVEFVECLPECVI
-783 YSDANRLMQVMNN
+783 CSDVNRLMQVMNN
-796 FITNAIKFTTNGSIR
+796 LITNAIKFTAKGSIR
-811 VGYRLQEDESLY
+811 VGYRLREDESLY

-875 VSEVGQGST
+875 MSEVGQGST
-884 FWFTLPKSSWYKRIN
+884 FWFTLSKSSWQQAD
-899 S
+899 

>member
-1 MIRRIAALFF
+1 MMRRITALFF

-16 ILGFAENTRG
+16 VLGFAENTRG
-26 KEYILVLNS
+26 REYILVLSS
-35 INFNETW
+35 INFNEAW
-42 ANNLYQNIRDE
+42 ANNLYQNILDE
-53 FSSPGMRVEA
+53 FSSPGFHVEA
-63 EELSIPMMTKIE
+63 EELSIPMMTRIE
-75 EVEEKREYLLSRYSN
+75 EVEEKREYLLSRYLK
-90 PPKVAVFIGDP
+90 PPKVVVFIGDP
-101 AWLVCQSLFDGAW
+101 AWLVCQPLFDKEW
-114 KDVPAVICY
+114 KDIPTVICY

-128 PRNLENFIN
+128 PRNLENFVN

-146 ILTET
+146 VLTEVA
-151 ITAGYNVTV
+151 TAGYNLTV
-160 IKHPFYVKNTI
+160 IKQPFYVKNTI
-171 NLIRKLQPDVKK
+171 DLIRRLQPEVKK

-193 SAMVREDVSNVMKRD
+193 SAMVREEVCGVLEKD
-208 FPELELD
+208 FPELKLD
-215 LLTSTDISTEKLLD
+215 LLTSIDISTEKLLD
-229 SLMDYSRE
+229 TLMGYSRE

-244 WFLNKTQSGNHYLAD
+244 WFVGKKQSESHYLSD

-264 IYGFVDSP
+264 IYGFVDAP

-286 AGGYFISAENF
+286 AGGYFISASTF
-297 GKVTIQTI
+297 GKVAVQTI
-305 RQILDGMPARDVE
+305 RQILDGVPARNVE
-318 RKIGGKPRV
+318 GRIGGEPKV

-332 HLQHHGVNP
+332 HLQHHGVDPN
-341 DSITGNVVFYQVP
+341 SITGDVVFYQVP

-383 HVMRQRRLQRQREFQ
+383 HVMCQRRQQRQREFQ

-412 IYIRKQLIFDEDG
+412 IYIRKQLIFDEEG
-425 NVVDFIFCDVNNLF
+425 NVVDFIFRDVNNLF

-513 EYLASLKMQEH
+513 EYLVSLKMKEH
-524 QVSLEALNRRY
+524 QTSLEALNRRY
-535 ELVLGATRLIPWTWN
+535 ELVLGATRLIPWTWD
-550 LLNKEISYDITY
+550 LLSKTINYDITY
-562 VTYGH
+562 VTH
-567 CKTKDSRLMGEKE
+567 KLCKTKNSRMMTERDGD
-580 GYMLVHP
+580 MLVHP
-587 DDRDRM
+587 DDRAGMRE
-593 HSAYLDLYYD
+593 AYYDLYYD
-603 RVNIIREEHRSLLW
+603 RATIVRKEHRSMFW
-617 DGTDEYVW
+617 EGSNEYVW

-636 GEGRPS
+636 GEGHPT
-642 LLVGGSLLIDERKRM
+642 LLVGGSLLIDERKKM

-733 SKIEAGVFEFVYS
+733 SKIEADVFEFVYS
-746 KINLNVLLMEVIQ
+746 KVNLNVLLMEIIRV
-759 TARLRLKNDL
+759 ARLRLKDNS
-769 VVVELVESLPECVI
+769 VAVEFVECLPECVI
-783 YSDANRLMQVMNN
+783 YSDVNRLMQVMNN
-796 FITNAIKFTTNGSIR
+796 LITNAIKFTTKGSIR
-811 VGYRLQEDESLY
+811 VGYRLREDESLY

-867 RLGGQIGV
+867 RVGGQIGV
-875 VSEVGQGST
+875 MSEVGQGST
-884 FWFTLPKSSWYKRIN
+884 FWFTLSKSSWQQAD
-899 S
+899 

>member
-1 MIRRIAALFF
+1 MMRRITALFF

-16 ILGFAENTRG
+16 VLGFAENTRG
-26 KEYILVLNS
+26 REYILVLSS
-35 INFNETW
+35 INFNEAW
-42 ANNLYQNIRDE
+42 ANNLYQNILDE
-53 FSSPGMRVEA
+53 FSSPGFHVEA
-63 EELSIPMMTKIE
+63 EELSIPMMTRIE
-75 EVEEKREYLLSRYSN
+75 EVEEKREYLLSRYLK
-90 PPKVAVFIGDP
+90 PPKVVVFIGDP
-101 AWLVCQSLFDGAW
+101 AWLVCQPLFDKEW
-114 KDVPAVICY
+114 KDIPTVICY

-128 PRNLENFIN
+128 PRNLENFVN

-146 ILTET
+146 VLTEVA
-151 ITAGYNVTV
+151 TAGYNLTV
-160 IKHPFYVKNTI
+160 IKQPFYVKNTI
-171 NLIRKLQPDVKK
+171 DLIRRLQPEVKK

-193 SAMVREDVSNVMKRD
+193 SAMVREEVCGVLEKD
-208 FPELELD
+208 FPELKLD
-215 LLTSTDISTEKLLD
+215 LLTSIDISTEKLLD
-229 SLMDYSRE
+229 TLMGYSRE

-244 WFLNKTQSGNHYLAD
+244 WFVGKKQSESHYLSD

-264 IYGFVDSP
+264 IYGFVDAP

-286 AGGYFISAENF
+286 AGGYFISASTF
-297 GKVTIQTI
+297 GKVAVQTI
-305 RQILDGMPARDVE
+305 RQILDGVPARNVE
-318 RKIGGKPRV
+318 GRIGGEPKV

-332 HLQHHGVNP
+332 HLQHHGVDPN
-341 DSITGNVVFYQVP
+341 SITGDVVFYQVP

-383 HVMRQRRLQRQREFQ
+383 HVMCQRRQQRQREFQ

-412 IYIRKQLIFDEDG
+412 IYIRKQLIFDEEG
-425 NVVDFIFCDVNNLF
+425 NVVDFIFRDVNNLF

-500 KNFMDVFFIDRTE
+500 KNFVDVFFIDRTE
-513 EYLASLKMQEH
+513 EYLVSLKMKEH

-535 ELVLGATRLIPWTWN
+535 ELVLGATRLISWTWN

-562 VTYGH
+562 VTHGY
-567 CKTKDSRLMGEKE
+567 CKTKDSRMMTEKE
-580 GYMLVHP
+580 GIMIVHQ
-587 DDRDRM
+587 DDRVRM
-593 HSAYLDLYYD
+593 HNAYLDLYYD
-603 RVNIIREEHRSLLW
+603 RVNIIREEHRSLFW

-636 GEGRPS
+636 GEGHPT
-642 LLVGGSLLIDERKRM
+642 LLVGGSLLIDERKKM

-746 KINLNVLLMEVIQ
+746 KVNLNVLLMEVIRA
-759 TARLRLKNDL
+759 ARLRLKDDS
-769 VVVELVESLPECVI
+769 VVVEFVECLPECVI
-783 YSDANRLMQVMNN
+783 CSDVNRLIQVMNN
-796 FITNAIKFTTNGSIR
+796 LITNAIKFTAKGSIR
-811 VGYRLQEDESLY
+811 VGYRLREDESLY

-875 VSEVGQGST
+875 MSEVGQGST
-884 FWFTLPKSSWYKRIN
+884 FWFTLSKSSWQQAD
-899 S
+899 